1 MVSKNNRQI
10 LKQSGAKQTP
20 HYGLRKLSIGVASV
34 LLSTTFYM
42 GATTVYANS
51 TSESNIHQTLQDE
64 RPAQQSATGV
74 SKESLPVDNQQTN
87 AEMSAGAAK
96 PNDYDSSAQANKP
109 KGPTEE
115 TAQNQNVTTLSG
127 SYQYTVHYVDAD
139 TKQALAP
146 DTVYT
151 HHYTR
156 TDVDDQMGDW
166 QYKSGD
172 YTVTGTTTDTDV
184 DKVTFSRNQ
193 TADNKQFDYA
203 KWEIKPAQIDGYTA
217 KYGYNAITDMLP
229 KEILHGVIVDP
240 KEKPEVTFEYKKKL
254 SLVVD
259 YTDDDKLYR
268 YNDGFSRQ
276 GYMGDTVNLDA
287 QLPAGYELAP
297 NQPTTYTFGSTDGY
311 LKLHLKHKIVEHSAL
326 VSLNANVD
334 QAITGIGYNDLIEVV
349 PEGTELPGSDRW
361 AEYNG
366 TPVGNLGEQL
376 VTVKVD
382 EVSHRV
388 LGVVGP
394 STMTIPERSLDVP
407 TVEALLNGKANGY
420 ESYGNYYGVGIKE
433 LLGRFVIPNATENGK
448 DIQLEFSQD
457 VQELDGPHSGPL
469 VPYKVVVD
477 FQGNPHL
484 VFGGVVDLNDVIV
497 NSPIDLEDS
506 DKIALTV
513 EAGLYYIP
521 VYKDVKQR
529 VIEITKPDGKV
540 QTVKQVAT
548 LRADLDP
555 DQSFYDELDNTHR
568 TVGKWS
574 TGQWEAYT
582 PEEIPG
588 YTPTIKSVDAQTVTE
603 ATKDQT
609 VKITYT
615 ANPESVKVNYVDDDD
630 NGSVVKTATL
640 NGATDQTVKT
650 NISISIPDNYVLKG
664 TAPSK
669 YTFKAGVNADIT
681 VHLKHATQDVSDTD
695 PQAKIERE
703 YSIVQKIPQIN
714 HDVNGKVTYTTK
726 TLLNDWHFVRQRT
739 ATKDLVTSKI
749 NYGQWLGFG
758 PGVFESP
765 EFGIDK
771 IDYTKLT
778 SPIGA
783 SEQLLMWRVGESTSE
798 SYKKFID
805 YLGLDPDQFVALVG
819 MADFDGNNGKNEA
832 DREQFNEGLKLGAG
846 NFESGND
853 NDYNYFKRMI
863 WKAGS
868 SHNHLYLNP
877 SYKDYDKSFDLFYE
891 IGLNDASYYF
901 YNEVLPKSQTIE
913 LISQPVDLPVTI
925 NYKDTATG
933 EIVGTDSLTTNYY
946 QDFLLPDH
954 TPAGYVAVDPSV
966 FKNARSVRV
975 AGDQPTKT
983 FEIPV
988 HHKMVTVTPDHP
1000 KTPNDKLPDNPT
1012 KSYPSGVAEA
1022 DLNKTLTRTIKVT
1035 TPDGKTT
1042 TISQVAKLTRT
1053 AEVDEVTVEVVK
1065 YSDWTT
1071 GTWGAFTPKEVE
1083 GYTPTPEVVAQ
1094 QAVTADMGD
1103 QTVVVTYTADA
1114 QTIEVRYVDDDDH
1127 EKLVHTNTVAG
1138 KTDQT
1143 VTITPAA
1150 SAGYELVD
1158 ATPITYQVTAQPNQV
1173 VTVHVKHQT
1182 STTSQSK
1189 TLTRTIELYT
1199 PFDGVKLIKQVA
1211 ELTRPVTFDKA
1222 TGQSTTGAW
1231 STGTWEAY
1239 TPAGISGYT
1248 PTIKSV
1254 DAQTVTE
1261 ATKDQTVKITYTA
1274 NPESVKVNYVDDD
1287 DHEKLVHTNT
1297 VAGKTD
1303 QTVTITPAAPVG
1315 YELVDATP
1323 ITYQVTAQPNQVVT
1337 VHVKHQTSTTS
1348 QSKTLTRTIELYTP
1362 FDGVKLI
1369 KQVAELTRPVTFDK
1383 ATGQSTTG
1391 AWSTGTWDAYQVPT
1405 YAGYAPTI
1413 DVVPAVNLTGA
1424 ATDQTVVVN
1433 YQALQHTTHVN
1444 YVDENG
1450 TLVHTTTL
1458 SGKTNEVV
1466 TVPNEVPSG
1475 WQLVAGQTL
1484 PSELTFTTTGYP
1496 DTTVTIAHRV
1506 ITVTAAQPQPNGT
1519 KLLDNPNLTF
1529 NGVENADLNRTVT
1542 RQIVINLPGQAPQT
1556 ITQTVHL
1563 TRNATVDEVTGQVT
1577 YGAWTSGKW
1586 AAVTVPT
1593 VAGYTPSQSEVPAVT
1608 VTATT
1613 TSQVITINYQVI
1625 PAVPTKVTPTK
1636 PQAKVAATG
1645 KPVVASRAAAPTQP
1659 TSATEQRLPQTGN
1672 QSTATGQIWG
1682 LLAASLA
1689 TGLGLWHTKKK
1700 KQKG

>member
-42 GATTVYANS
+42 GATTVYADS

-74 SKESLPVDNQQTN
+74 SEESLSVD
-87 AEMSAGAAK
+87 
-96 PNDYDSSAQANKP
+96 
-109 KGPTEE
+109 
-115 TAQNQNVTTLSG
+115 SG
-127 SYQYTVHYVDAD
+127 S
-139 TKQALAP
+139 
-146 DTVYT
+146 
-151 HHYTR
+151 
-156 TDVDDQMGDW
+156 
-166 QYKSGD
+166 
-172 YTVTGTTTDTDV
+172 
-184 DKVTFSRNQ
+184 N
-193 TADNKQFDYA
+193 
-203 KWEIKPAQIDGYTA
+203 
-217 KYGYNAITDMLP
+217 
-229 KEILHGVIVDP
+229 
-240 KEKPEVTFEYKKKL
+240 
-254 SLVVD
+254 
-259 YTDDDKLYR
+259 
-268 YNDGFSRQ
+268 
-276 GYMGDTVNLDA
+276 
-287 QLPAGYELAP
+287 
-297 NQPTTYTFGSTDGY
+297 NQP
-311 LKLHLKHKIVEHSAL
+311 
-326 VSLNANVD
+326 
-334 QAITGIGYNDLIEVV
+334 
-349 PEGTELPGSDRW
+349 
-361 AEYNG
+361 
-366 TPVGNLGEQL
+366 
-376 VTVKVD
+376 
-382 EVSHRV
+382 
-388 LGVVGP
+388 
-394 STMTIPERSLDVP
+394 P
-407 TVEALLNGKANGY
+407 TA
-420 ESYGNYYGVGIKE
+420 
-433 LLGRFVIPNATENGK
+433 
-448 DIQLEFSQD
+448 
-457 VQELDGPHSGPL
+457 
-469 VPYKVVVD
+469 
-477 FQGNPHL
+477 
-484 VFGGVVDLNDVIV
+484 
-497 NSPIDLEDS
+497 
-506 DKIALTV
+506 
-513 EAGLYYIP
+513 
-521 VYKDVKQR
+521 
-529 VIEITKPDGKV
+529 
-540 QTVKQVAT
+540 
-548 LRADLDP
+548 
-555 DQSFYDELDNTHR
+555 
-568 TVGKWS
+568 
-574 TGQWEAYT
+574 
-582 PEEIPG
+582 EEIPG

-609 VKITYT
+609 VEITYT
-615 ANPESVKVNYVDDDD
+615 ANPESVKVNYVDDD
-630 NGSVVKTATL
+630 NGSVIKTATL

-650 NISISIPDNYVLKG
+650 NISIPHNYVLKG
-664 TAPSK
+664 TAPSE

-739 ATKDLVTSKI
+739 ATKDLVTGEI

-853 NDYNYFKRMI
+853 NDYNFKGMI

-891 IGLNDASYYF
+891 IGLNDASYDF

-966 FKNARSVRV
+966 FKNARSVRA
-975 AGDQPTKT
+975 AGDQLTTT

-1053 AEVDEVTVEVVK
+1053 AEVDEVTGEVVK

-1083 GYTPTPEVVAQ
+1083 GYTPTPEAVAQ

-1127 EKLVHTNTVAG
+1127 EKLVHTNTVTG
-1138 KTDQT
+1138 KSGQT
-1143 VTITPAA
+1143 VKITPAA
-1150 SAGYELVD
+1150 PAGYELVD

-1182 STTSQSK
+1182 STTSESK
-1189 TLTRTIELYT
+1189 TLTRTIELHT

-1211 ELTRPVTFDKA
+1211 ELTRLVTFDKA

-1231 STGTWEAY
+1231 STG
-1239 TPAGISGYT
+1239 
-1248 PTIKSV
+1248 
-1254 DAQTVTE
+1254 Q
-1261 ATKDQTVKITYTA
+1261 
-1274 NPESVKVNYVDDD
+1274 
-1287 DHEKLVHTNT
+1287 
-1297 VAGKTD
+1297 
-1303 QTVTITPAAPVG
+1303 
-1315 YELVDATP
+1315 
-1323 ITYQVTAQPNQVVT
+1323 
-1337 VHVKHQTSTTS
+1337 
-1348 QSKTLTRTIELYTP
+1348 
-1362 FDGVKLI
+1362 
-1369 KQVAELTRPVTFDK
+1369 
-1383 ATGQSTTG
+1383 
-1391 AWSTGTWDAYQVPT
+1391 WDAYQVPT

-1424 ATDQTVVVN
+1424 DKDQTVVVN
-1433 YQALQHTTHVN
+1433 YHALQHTTHVN

-1466 TVPNEVPSG
+1466 TVP
-1475 WQLVAGQTL
+1475 
-1484 PSELTFTTTGYP
+1484 
-1496 DTTVTIAHRV
+1496 
-1506 ITVTAAQPQPNGT
+1506 
-1519 KLLDNPNLTF
+1519 
-1529 NGVENADLNRTVT
+1529 
-1542 RQIVINLPGQAPQT
+1542 
-1556 ITQTVHL
+1556 
-1563 TRNATVDEVTGQVT
+1563 
-1577 YGAWTSGKW
+1577 
-1586 AAVTVPT
+1586 
-1593 VAGYTPSQSEVPAVT
+1593 
-1608 VTATT
+1608 
-1613 TSQVITINYQVI
+1613 
-1625 PAVPTKVTPTK
+1625 TKVTPTK

-1645 KPVVASRAAAPTQP
+1645 KPVVASRAAAPAQP
-1659 TSATEQRLPQTGN
+1659 TPATEQRLPQTGN
-1672 QSTATGQIWG
+1672 QATATGQIWG

>member
-42 GATTVYANS
+42 GATTVYADSN
-51 TSESNIHQTLQDE
+51 SESNSHQTLQTE
-64 RPAQQSATGV
+64 RTAQRLATGV
-74 SKESLPVDNQQTN
+74 SKESLPVGSGSINQQTN
-87 AEMSAGAAK
+87 AEKSAGAAK
-96 PNDYDSSAQANKP
+96 PNEPNR
-109 KGPTEE
+109 PTEK
-115 TAQNQNVTTLSG
+115 AAQNVTTESG
-127 SYQYTVHYVDAD
+127 SFQYTVHYVDAK

-172 YTVTGTTTDTDV
+172 YTVTGTQTETDV
-184 DKVTFSRNQ
+184 DKVTFTRDQ

-203 KWEIKPAQIDGYTA
+203 KWGIKPAQIDGYTV
-217 KYGYNAITDMLP
+217 KYGYDAITDMLP

-240 KEKPEVTFEYKKKL
+240 NEKKEVTFEYTKKQL
-254 SLVVD
+254 SLFVD
-259 YTDDDKLYR
+259 YKDDDEPSN

-276 GYMGDTVNLDA
+276 GHMGDKVNLDP

-311 LKLHLKHKIVEHSAL
+311 LTLHLKHKIAEHSAL
-326 VSLNANVD
+326 VSLNANVG
-334 QAITGIGYNDLIEVV
+334 QAIIGVGYNDFIEVV

-361 AEYNG
+361 DEYNW
-366 TPVGNLGEQL
+366 TPVANLGEQL

-382 EVSHRV
+382 EVFHLV
-388 LGVVGP
+388 VGVVGP
-394 STMTIPERSLDVP
+394 STMTIPELSKDVP
-407 TVEALLNGKANGY
+407 TVEALLNGKAIDY
-420 ESYGNYYGVGIKE
+420 DHYGVGIKE
-433 LLGRFVIPNATENGK
+433 LLGRFVKPSATENGK
-448 DIQLEFSQD
+448 EIQLEFSQ
-457 VQELDGPHSGPL
+457 ELDDPNLDRL
-469 VPYKVVVD
+469 VPHKVVVD
-477 FQGNPHL
+477 SQGNPHL
-484 VFGGVVDLNDVIV
+484 VFGGVADLNHLLVH
-497 NSPIDLEDS
+497 SEDS
-506 DKIALTV
+506 DKITLTFAV
-513 EAGLYYIP
+513 GLSYIP

-548 LRADLDP
+548 LRADLD
-555 DQSFYDELDNTHR
+555 QRFYDHQENTHR
-568 TVGKWS
+568 TVGEWS

-609 VKITYT
+609 VEITYT

-650 NISISIPDNYVLKG
+650 NISIPHNYVLKG
-664 TAPSK
+664 TAPSE

-681 VHLKHATQDVSDTD
+681 VHLEHATQDVSDTD

-739 ATKDLVTSKI
+739 ATKDLVTGEI
-749 NYGQWLGFG
+749 NYGLWHGFG

-783 SEQLLMWRVGESTSE
+783 SEQLLMWLVGEPTSE

-819 MADFDGNNGKNEA
+819 MAHFDGNSGKNEA
-832 DREQFNEGLKLGAG
+832 DRERFNEGLKLGTG

-853 NDYNYFKRMI
+853 NDYNYFKGMI

-891 IGLNDASYYF
+891 IGLNYASYDF

-966 FKNARSVRV
+966 FKNARSVRA
-975 AGDQPTKT
+975 AGDQLTTT

-1053 AEVDEVTVEVVK
+1053 AEVDEVTGEVVK

-1127 EKLVHTNTVAG
+1127 EKLVHTNTVTG
-1138 KTDQT
+1138 KSGQT

-1150 SAGYELVD
+1150 PAGYELVD

-1173 VTVHVKHQT
+1173 ITVHVKHQT
-1182 STTSQSK
+1182 STTSESK
-1189 TLTRTIELYT
+1189 TLTRTIELHT

-1211 ELTRPVTFDKA
+1211 ELTRLVTFDKA

-1231 STGTWEAY
+1231 STG
-1239 TPAGISGYT
+1239 
-1248 PTIKSV
+1248 
-1254 DAQTVTE
+1254 Q
-1261 ATKDQTVKITYTA
+1261 
-1274 NPESVKVNYVDDD
+1274 
-1287 DHEKLVHTNT
+1287 
-1297 VAGKTD
+1297 
-1303 QTVTITPAAPVG
+1303 
-1315 YELVDATP
+1315 
-1323 ITYQVTAQPNQVVT
+1323 
-1337 VHVKHQTSTTS
+1337 
-1348 QSKTLTRTIELYTP
+1348 
-1362 FDGVKLI
+1362 
-1369 KQVAELTRPVTFDK
+1369 
-1383 ATGQSTTG
+1383 
-1391 AWSTGTWDAYQVPT
+1391 WDAYQVPT

-1424 ATDQTVVVN
+1424 DKDQTVVVN

-1484 PSELTFTTTGYP
+1484 PSELTFTATGYP

-1519 KLLDNPNLTF
+1519 KLPDNPNLTF

>member
-34 LLSTTFYM
+34 LLSTTLYM
-42 GATTVYANS
+42 GATTVYADTVYADNS
-51 TSESNIHQTLQDE
+51 SESDSHQTLQAE
-64 RPAQQSATGV
+64 RTAKQPATGV
-74 SKESLPVDNQQTN
+74 SRESLPTTAATT
-87 AEMSAGAAK
+87 AENSVVEKTVGHV
-96 PNDYDSSAQANKP
+96 YDLQSSAQANKP
-109 KGPTEE
+109 KGPAEKA
-115 TAQNQNVTTLSG
+115 AQNVTTESGSFQYTVHYVDADTKKALAPDTVYTHHYTRTDVDDQMGDWQYKSGDCTVTGTPTDTDVDKVTFTRDQTADNKQFDYAKWGIKPAQIDGYTAKYGYNAITDMLPKEILHGVIVDPNERNEVTFEYTPAEKPAQNVTTLSG
-127 SYQYTVHYVDAD
+127 SFQYTVHYVDAD

-172 YTVTGTTTDTDV
+172 YTVTGTPTDTDV
-184 DKVTFSRNQ
+184 DKVTFTRDQ

-203 KWEIKPAQIDGYTA
+203 KWGIKPAQIDGYTA

-240 KEKPEVTFEYKKKL
+240 NEKTDVTFEYTKKQL
-254 SLVVD
+254 SLFVD
-259 YTDDDKLYR
+259 YTDDDEPYN

-276 GYMGDTVNLDA
+276 GYMGDKVNLDP

-311 LKLHLKHKIVEHSAL
+311 LKLHLKHKIAEHSAL
-326 VSLNANVD
+326 VSLNANVG
-334 QAITGIGYNDLIEVV
+334 QAITGIGYNDFIEVV

-366 TPVGNLGEQL
+366 TPVGKLGEQL

-382 EVSHRV
+382 EVFHLV
-388 LGVVGP
+388 VGVVGP
-394 STMTIPERSLDVP
+394 STMTIPELSVNVP

-420 ESYGNYYGVGIKE
+420 ESYGDYYGVGIKE
-433 LLGRFVIPNATENGK
+433 LLGRFVKPSATENGK
-448 DIQLEFSQD
+448 EIQLEFSQ
-457 VQELDGPHSGPL
+457 ELDDPNLDRL
-469 VPYKVVVD
+469 VPHKVVVD
-477 FQGNPHL
+477 SQGNPHL
-484 VFGGVVDLNDVIV
+484 VFGGVADLNHLLVH
-497 NSPIDLEDS
+497 SEDS
-506 DKIALTV
+506 DKITLTFAV
-513 EAGLYYIP
+513 GLSYIP

-548 LRADLDP
+548 LRADLD
-555 DQSFYDELDNTHR
+555 QQRFYDKQDNTHR
-568 TVGKWS
+568 TVGEWS
-574 TGQWEAYT
+574 TGTWEAYT

-609 VKITYT
+609 VEITYT

-630 NGSVVKTATL
+630 NGSVIKTATL

-650 NISISIPDNYVLKG
+650 NISIPHNYVLKG
-664 TAPSK
+664 TAPSE

-739 ATKDLVTSKI
+739 ATKDLVTGEI

-853 NDYNYFKRMI
+853 NDYNFKGMI

-891 IGLNDASYYF
+891 IGLNDASYDF

-1053 AEVDEVTVEVVK
+1053 AEVDEVTGEVVK

-1083 GYTPTPEVVAQ
+1083 GYTPTPEAVAQ

-1150 SAGYELVD
+1150 PAGYELVD

-1211 ELTRPVTFDKA
+1211 ELTR
-1222 TGQSTTGAW
+1222 
-1231 STGTWEAY
+1231 
-1239 TPAGISGYT
+1239 
-1248 PTIKSV
+1248 
-1254 DAQTVTE
+1254 
-1261 ATKDQTVKITYTA
+1261 
-1274 NPESVKVNYVDDD
+1274 
-1287 DHEKLVHTNT
+1287 L
-1297 VAGKTD
+1297 
-1303 QTVTITPAAPVG
+1303 
-1315 YELVDATP
+1315 
-1323 ITYQVTAQPNQVVT
+1323 
-1337 VHVKHQTSTTS
+1337 
-1348 QSKTLTRTIELYTP
+1348 
-1362 FDGVKLI
+1362 
-1369 KQVAELTRPVTFDK
+1369 VTFDK

-1484 PSELTFTTTGYP
+1484 PSELTFTATGYP

-1519 KLLDNPNLTF
+1519 KLPDNPNLTF

-1636 PQAKVAATG
+1636 SQAKVAATG

>member
-42 GATTVYANS
+42 GATTVYADSN
-51 TSESNIHQTLQDE
+51 SESNSHQTLQTE
-64 RPAQQSATGV
+64 RTARRLATGV
-74 SKESLPVDNQQTN
+74 SKESLPVGSGSNNQQTN

-127 SYQYTVHYVDAD
+127 SFQYTVHYVDAD

-172 YTVTGTTTDTDV
+172 YTVTGTPTDTDV

-203 KWEIKPAQIDGYTA
+203 KWGIKPAQIAGYTA
-217 KYGYNAITDMLP
+217 KYGYNAITDML
-229 KEILHGVIVDP
+229 
-240 KEKPEVTFEYKKKL
+240 
-254 SLVVD
+254 
-259 YTDDDKLYR
+259 
-268 YNDGFSRQ
+268 
-276 GYMGDTVNLDA
+276 
-287 QLPAGYELAP
+287 
-297 NQPTTYTFGSTDGY
+297 
-311 LKLHLKHKIVEHSAL
+311 
-326 VSLNANVD
+326 
-334 QAITGIGYNDLIEVV
+334 
-349 PEGTELPGSDRW
+349 
-361 AEYNG
+361 
-366 TPVGNLGEQL
+366 
-376 VTVKVD
+376 
-382 EVSHRV
+382 
-388 LGVVGP
+388 
-394 STMTIPERSLDVP
+394 
-407 TVEALLNGKANGY
+407 
-420 ESYGNYYGVGIKE
+420 
-433 LLGRFVIPNATENGK
+433 
-448 DIQLEFSQD
+448 
-457 VQELDGPHSGPL
+457 
-469 VPYKVVVD
+469 
-477 FQGNPHL
+477 
-484 VFGGVVDLNDVIV
+484 
-497 NSPIDLEDS
+497 
-506 DKIALTV
+506 
-513 EAGLYYIP
+513 
-521 VYKDVKQR
+521 
-529 VIEITKPDGKV
+529 
-540 QTVKQVAT
+540 
-548 LRADLDP
+548 
-555 DQSFYDELDNTHR
+555 
-568 TVGKWS
+568 
-574 TGQWEAYT
+574 
-582 PEEIPG
+582 
-588 YTPTIKSVDAQTVTE
+588 
-603 ATKDQT
+603 TKDQT
-609 VKITYT
+609 VEITYT

-630 NGSVVKTATL
+630 NGSVIKTATL

-650 NISISIPDNYVLKG
+650 NISIPHNYVLKG
-664 TAPSK
+664 TAPSE

-739 ATKDLVTSKI
+739 ATKDLVTGEI

-853 NDYNYFKRMI
+853 NDYNFKGMI

-891 IGLNDASYYF
+891 IGLNDASYDF

-1150 SAGYELVD
+1150 PAGYELVD

-1173 VTVHVKHQT
+1173 
-1182 STTSQSK
+1182 
-1189 TLTRTIELYT
+1189 I
-1199 PFDGVKLIKQVA
+1199 
-1211 ELTRPVTFDKA
+1211 
-1222 TGQSTTGAW
+1222 
-1231 STGTWEAY
+1231 
-1239 TPAGISGYT
+1239 
-1248 PTIKSV
+1248 
-1254 DAQTVTE
+1254 
-1261 ATKDQTVKITYTA
+1261 
-1274 NPESVKVNYVDDD
+1274 
-1287 DHEKLVHTNT
+1287 
-1297 VAGKTD
+1297 
-1303 QTVTITPAAPVG
+1303 
-1315 YELVDATP
+1315 
-1323 ITYQVTAQPNQVVT
+1323 T

>member
-42 GATTVYANS
+42 GATTVYADS
-51 TSESNIHQTLQDE
+51 TSESNSPQTLQAE
-64 RPAQQSATGV
+64 RTAQQSDTGV
-74 SKESLPVDNQQTN
+74 SEERLPVDSGSNNQP
-87 AEMSAGAAK
+87 AK
-96 PNDYDSSAQANKP
+96 NDGHDSPAQANDTEKP
-109 KGPTEE
+109 
-115 TAQNQNVTTLSG
+115 AQNVTTESG
-127 SYQYTVHYVDAD
+127 SFQYTVHYVDAK

-172 YTVTGTTTDTDV
+172 CTVTGTPTETDV
-184 DKVTFSRNQ
+184 DKVTFTRNQ

-203 KWEIKPAQIDGYTA
+203 KWGIKPAQIDGYTA

-240 KEKPEVTFEYKKKL
+240 NEKNEVTFEYTKKQL
-254 SLVVD
+254 SLFVN
-259 YTDDDKLYR
+259 YKDDDEPSN

-276 GYMGDTVNLDA
+276 GYMGDKVNLDP

-311 LKLHLKHKIVEHSAL
+311 LTLHLKHKIAEHSAL
-326 VSLNANVD
+326 VSLNANVG
-334 QAITGIGYNDLIEVV
+334 QAIIGVGYNDFIEVV

-361 AEYNG
+361 DEYNG
-366 TPVGNLGEQL
+366 TPVANLGEQL

-382 EVSHRV
+382 EVFHLV
-388 LGVVGP
+388 VGVVGP
-394 STMTIPERSLDVP
+394 STMTIPELSKDVP
-407 TVEALLNGKANGY
+407 TVEALLNGKAIDY
-420 ESYGNYYGVGIKE
+420 DHYGVGIKE
-433 LLGRFVIPNATENGK
+433 LLGRFVKPSATENGK
-448 DIQLEFSQD
+448 EIQLEFSQ
-457 VQELDGPHSGPL
+457 ELDDPNLDRL
-469 VPYKVVVD
+469 VPHKVVVD
-477 FQGNPHL
+477 SQGNPHL
-484 VFGGVVDLNDVIV
+484 VFGGVADLNHLLVH
-497 NSPIDLEDS
+497 SEDS
-506 DKIALTV
+506 DKITLTFAV
-513 EAGLYYIP
+513 GLSYIP

-548 LRADLDP
+548 LRADLD
-555 DQSFYDELDNTHR
+555 QRFYDHQENTHR
-568 TVGKWS
+568 TVGEWS

-609 VKITYT
+609 VEITYT
-615 ANPESVKVNYVDDDD
+615 ANPESVKVNYVNDDD

-650 NISISIPDNYVLKG
+650 NISIPHNYVLKG
-664 TAPSK
+664 TAPSE

-681 VHLKHATQDVSDTD
+681 VHLEHATQDVSDTD

-739 ATKDLVTSKI
+739 ATKDLVTGEI
-749 NYGQWLGFG
+749 NYGLWHGFG

-783 SEQLLMWRVGESTSE
+783 SEQLLMWLVGEPTSE

-819 MADFDGNNGKNEA
+819 MAHFDGNSGKNEA
-832 DREQFNEGLKLGAG
+832 DRERFNEGLKLGTG

-853 NDYNYFKRMI
+853 NDYNYFKGMI

-891 IGLNDASYYF
+891 IGLNYASYDF

-966 FKNARSVRV
+966 FKNARSVRA
-975 AGDQPTKT
+975 AGDQLTTT

-1053 AEVDEVTVEVVK
+1053 AEVDEVTGEVVK

-1083 GYTPTPEVVAQ
+1083 GYTPTPEAVAQ

-1150 SAGYELVD
+1150 PAGYELVD

-1211 ELTRPVTFDKA
+1211 ELTR
-1222 TGQSTTGAW
+1222 
-1231 STGTWEAY
+1231 
-1239 TPAGISGYT
+1239 
-1248 PTIKSV
+1248 
-1254 DAQTVTE
+1254 
-1261 ATKDQTVKITYTA
+1261 
-1274 NPESVKVNYVDDD
+1274 
-1287 DHEKLVHTNT
+1287 L
-1297 VAGKTD
+1297 
-1303 QTVTITPAAPVG
+1303 
-1315 YELVDATP
+1315 
-1323 ITYQVTAQPNQVVT
+1323 
-1337 VHVKHQTSTTS
+1337 
-1348 QSKTLTRTIELYTP
+1348 
-1362 FDGVKLI
+1362 
-1369 KQVAELTRPVTFDK
+1369 VTFDK

-1484 PSELTFTTTGYP
+1484 PSELTFTATGYP
-1496 DTTVTIAHRV
+1496 YTTVTIAHRV

-1519 KLLDNPNLTF
+1519 KLPDNPNLTF

-1672 QSTATGQIWG
+1672 QATATGQILG

>member
-1 MVSKNNRQI
+1 M
-10 LKQSGAKQTP
+10 
-20 HYGLRKLSIGVASV
+20 
-34 LLSTTFYM
+34 
-42 GATTVYANS
+42 
-51 TSESNIHQTLQDE
+51 
-64 RPAQQSATGV
+64 
-74 SKESLPVDNQQTN
+74 
-87 AEMSAGAAK
+87 
-96 PNDYDSSAQANKP
+96 
-109 KGPTEE
+109 
-115 TAQNQNVTTLSG
+115 
-127 SYQYTVHYVDAD
+127 
-139 TKQALAP
+139 
-146 DTVYT
+146 
-151 HHYTR
+151 
-156 TDVDDQMGDW
+156 
-166 QYKSGD
+166 
-172 YTVTGTTTDTDV
+172 
-184 DKVTFSRNQ
+184 
-193 TADNKQFDYA
+193 
-203 KWEIKPAQIDGYTA
+203 
-217 KYGYNAITDMLP
+217 
-229 KEILHGVIVDP
+229 
-240 KEKPEVTFEYKKKL
+240 
-254 SLVVD
+254 
-259 YTDDDKLYR
+259 
-268 YNDGFSRQ
+268 
-276 GYMGDTVNLDA
+276 
-287 QLPAGYELAP
+287 
-297 NQPTTYTFGSTDGY
+297 
-311 LKLHLKHKIVEHSAL
+311 
-326 VSLNANVD
+326 NANVG
-334 QAITGIGYNDLIEVV
+334 QAITGIGYNDFIEVV

-366 TPVGNLGEQL
+366 TPVGKLGEQL

-382 EVSHRV
+382 EVFHLV
-388 LGVVGP
+388 VGVVGP
-394 STMTIPERSLDVP
+394 STMTIPELSVDVP

-420 ESYGNYYGVGIKE
+420 ESYGDYYGVGIKE
-433 LLGRFVIPNATENGK
+433 LLGRFVKPSATENGK
-448 DIQLEFSQD
+448 EIQLEFSQ
-457 VQELDGPHSGPL
+457 ELDDPNLDRL
-469 VPYKVVVD
+469 VPHKVVVD
-477 FQGNPHL
+477 SQGNPHL
-484 VFGGVVDLNDVIV
+484 VFGGVADLNHLLVH
-497 NSPIDLEDS
+497 SEDS
-506 DKIALTV
+506 DKITLTFAV
-513 EAGLYYIP
+513 GLSYIP

-548 LRADLDP
+548 LRAGL
-555 DQSFYDELDNTHR
+555 DQSFYDHQENTHR
-568 TVGKWS
+568 TVGEWS
-574 TGQWEAYT
+574 TGTWEAYT

-609 VKITYT
+609 VEITYT

-630 NGSVVKTATL
+630 NGSVIKTATL
-640 NGATDQTVKT
+640 NGATDQTVET
-650 NISISIPDNYVLKG
+650 NISIPHNYVLKG
-664 TAPSK
+664 TAPSE

-681 VHLKHATQDVSDTD
+681 VHLEHATQDVSDTD

-739 ATKDLVTSKI
+739 ATKDLVTGEI
-749 NYGQWLGFG
+749 NYGLWLGFG

-783 SEQLLMWRVGESTSE
+783 SEQLLMWRVGEPTSE

-819 MADFDGNNGKNEA
+819 MAHFDGNSGKNEA
-832 DREQFNEGLKLGAG
+832 DRERFNEGLKLGTG

-853 NDYNYFKRMI
+853 NDYNYFKGMI

-891 IGLNDASYYF
+891 IGLNDASYDF

-966 FKNARSVRV
+966 FKNARSVRA
-975 AGDQPTKT
+975 AGDQLTTT

-1053 AEVDEVTVEVVK
+1053 AEVDEVTGEVVK

-1083 GYTPTPEVVAQ
+1083 GYTPTPEAVAQ

-1143 VTITPAA
+1143 VKITPAA
-1150 SAGYELVD
+1150 PAGYELVD

-1182 STTSQSK
+1182 STTSESK
-1189 TLTRTIELYT
+1189 TLTRTIELHT

-1211 ELTRPVTFDKA
+1211 ELTRLVTFDKA

-1231 STGTWEAY
+1231 STG
-1239 TPAGISGYT
+1239 
-1248 PTIKSV
+1248 
-1254 DAQTVTE
+1254 Q
-1261 ATKDQTVKITYTA
+1261 
-1274 NPESVKVNYVDDD
+1274 
-1287 DHEKLVHTNT
+1287 
-1297 VAGKTD
+1297 
-1303 QTVTITPAAPVG
+1303 
-1315 YELVDATP
+1315 
-1323 ITYQVTAQPNQVVT
+1323 
-1337 VHVKHQTSTTS
+1337 
-1348 QSKTLTRTIELYTP
+1348 
-1362 FDGVKLI
+1362 
-1369 KQVAELTRPVTFDK
+1369 
-1383 ATGQSTTG
+1383 
-1391 AWSTGTWDAYQVPT
+1391 WDAYQVPT

-1424 ATDQTVVVN
+1424 DKDQTVVVN

-1484 PSELTFTTTGYP
+1484 PSELTFTATGYP

-1519 KLLDNPNLTF
+1519 KLPDNPNLTF

-1636 PQAKVAATG
+1636 PQAKVAVTG
-1645 KPVVASRAAAPTQP
+1645 KPVVASRAAAPAQP
-1659 TSATEQRLPQTGN
+1659 TPATEQRLPQTGN
-1672 QSTATGQIWG
+1672 QATATGQIWG

-1700 KQKG
+1700 QKG

>member
-42 GATTVYANS
+42 GATTVYADSN
-51 TSESNIHQTLQDE
+51 SESNSHQTLQTE
-64 RPAQQSATGV
+64 RTAKRLATGV
-74 SKESLPVDNQQTN
+74 SKESLPVGSSSNN
-87 AEMSAGAAK
+87 AEKSAGAAK
-96 PNDYDSSAQANKP
+96 PNDYDSSAQANEPNRPAEK
-109 KGPTEE
+109 
-115 TAQNQNVTTLSG
+115 AAQNVTTESG
-127 SYQYTVHYVDAD
+127 SFQYTVH
-139 TKQALAP
+139 
-146 DTVYT
+146 
-151 HHYTR
+151 
-156 TDVDDQMGDW
+156 
-166 QYKSGD
+166 
-172 YTVTGTTTDTDV
+172 
-184 DKVTFSRNQ
+184 
-193 TADNKQFDYA
+193 
-203 KWEIKPAQIDGYTA
+203 
-217 KYGYNAITDMLP
+217 
-229 KEILHGVIVDP
+229 
-240 KEKPEVTFEYKKKL
+240 
-254 SLVVD
+254 
-259 YTDDDKLYR
+259 
-268 YNDGFSRQ
+268 
-276 GYMGDTVNLDA
+276 
-287 QLPAGYELAP
+287 
-297 NQPTTYTFGSTDGY
+297 
-311 LKLHLKHKIVEHSAL
+311 
-326 VSLNANVD
+326 
-334 QAITGIGYNDLIEVV
+334 
-349 PEGTELPGSDRW
+349 
-361 AEYNG
+361 
-366 TPVGNLGEQL
+366 
-376 VTVKVD
+376 
-382 EVSHRV
+382 
-388 LGVVGP
+388 
-394 STMTIPERSLDVP
+394 
-407 TVEALLNGKANGY
+407 
-420 ESYGNYYGVGIKE
+420 
-433 LLGRFVIPNATENGK
+433 
-448 DIQLEFSQD
+448 
-457 VQELDGPHSGPL
+457 
-469 VPYKVVVD
+469 
-477 FQGNPHL
+477 
-484 VFGGVVDLNDVIV
+484 
-497 NSPIDLEDS
+497 
-506 DKIALTV
+506 
-513 EAGLYYIP
+513 
-521 VYKDVKQR
+521 
-529 VIEITKPDGKV
+529 
-540 QTVKQVAT
+540 
-548 LRADLDP
+548 
-555 DQSFYDELDNTHR
+555 
-568 TVGKWS
+568 
-574 TGQWEAYT
+574 
-582 PEEIPG
+582 
-588 YTPTIKSVDAQTVTE
+588 
-603 ATKDQT
+603 
-609 VKITYT
+609 
-615 ANPESVKVNYVDDDD
+615 YVDDDD
-630 NGSVVKTATL
+630 NGSVIKTATL

-650 NISISIPDNYVLKG
+650 NISIPHNYVLKG
-664 TAPSK
+664 TAPSE
-669 YTFKAGVNADIT
+669 YTFEAGVNADIT

-695 PQAKIERE
+695 PQAKIERG

-739 ATKDLVTSKI
+739 ATKDLVTGEI

-853 NDYNYFKRMI
+853 NDYNFKGMI

-891 IGLNDASYYF
+891 IGLNYASYDF

-966 FKNARSVRV
+966 FKNARSVRA
-975 AGDQPTKT
+975 AGDQLTTT

-1150 SAGYELVD
+1150 PAGYELVD

-1189 TLTRTIELYT
+1189 TLTRTIELHT

-1211 ELTRPVTFDKA
+1211 ELTRLVTFDKA

-1231 STGTWEAY
+1231 STG
-1239 TPAGISGYT
+1239 
-1248 PTIKSV
+1248 
-1254 DAQTVTE
+1254 Q
-1261 ATKDQTVKITYTA
+1261 
-1274 NPESVKVNYVDDD
+1274 
-1287 DHEKLVHTNT
+1287 
-1297 VAGKTD
+1297 
-1303 QTVTITPAAPVG
+1303 
-1315 YELVDATP
+1315 
-1323 ITYQVTAQPNQVVT
+1323 
-1337 VHVKHQTSTTS
+1337 
-1348 QSKTLTRTIELYTP
+1348 
-1362 FDGVKLI
+1362 
-1369 KQVAELTRPVTFDK
+1369 
-1383 ATGQSTTG
+1383 
-1391 AWSTGTWDAYQVPT
+1391 WDAYQVPT

-1424 ATDQTVVVN
+1424 DKDQTVVVN

-1466 TVPNEVPSG
+1466 TVPTKVTPTKPRAKVVATGKTNEV
-1475 WQLVAGQTL
+1475 
-1484 PSELTFTTTGYP
+1484 
-1496 DTTVTIAHRV
+1496 VT
-1506 ITVTAAQPQPNGT
+1506 
-1519 KLLDNPNLTF
+1519 
-1529 NGVENADLNRTVT
+1529 
-1542 RQIVINLPGQAPQT
+1542 
-1556 ITQTVHL
+1556 
-1563 TRNATVDEVTGQVT
+1563 
-1577 YGAWTSGKW
+1577 
-1586 AAVTVPT
+1586 
-1593 VAGYTPSQSEVPAVT
+1593 
-1608 VTATT
+1608 
-1613 TSQVITINYQVI
+1613 
-1625 PAVPTKVTPTK
+1625 VPTKVTPTK

-1645 KPVVASRAAAPTQP
+1645 KPVVASRAAAPAQP
-1659 TSATEQRLPQTGN
+1659 TPATEQRLPQTGN
-1672 QSTATGQIWG
+1672 QATATGQIWG

>member
-34 LLSTTFYM
+34 LLSTTLYM
-42 GATTVYANS
+42 GATTVYADSNS
-51 TSESNIHQTLQDE
+51 DSNSHQPLQAE
-64 RPAQQSATGV
+64 RTARRLATGV
-74 SKESLPVDNQQTN
+74 SKESLPVGSGSNNQQTN
-87 AEMSAGAAK
+87 AEKSAGAAK

-115 TAQNQNVTTLSG
+115 TAQNQNVTTESG
-127 SYQYTVHYVDAD
+127 SFQYTVHYVDAD

-172 YTVTGTTTDTDV
+172 YTVTGTPTETDV
-184 DKVTFSRNQ
+184 DNVTFTRDQ

-203 KWEIKPAQIDGYTA
+203 KWGIKPAQIDGYTA
-217 KYGYNAITDMLP
+217 KYGYDAITDMLP
-229 KEILHGVIVDP
+229 KEILHGVIGDP
-240 KEKPEVTFEYKKKL
+240 NEKKEVTFEYTKKQL
-254 SLVVD
+254 TLFVD
-259 YTDDDKLYR
+259 YKDDDEPSN

-276 GYMGDTVNLDA
+276 GYMGDKVNLDP

-311 LKLHLKHKIVEHSAL
+311 LTLHLKHKIAEHSAL
-326 VSLNANVD
+326 VSLNANVG
-334 QAITGIGYNDLIEVV
+334 QAIIGVGYNDFIEVV

-361 AEYNG
+361 DEYNG
-366 TPVGNLGEQL
+366 TPVANLGEQL

-382 EVSHRV
+382 EVFHLV
-388 LGVVGP
+388 VGVVGP
-394 STMTIPERSLDVP
+394 STMTIPELSKDVP
-407 TVEALLNGKANGY
+407 TVEALLNGKAIDY
-420 ESYGNYYGVGIKE
+420 DHYGVGIKE
-433 LLGRFVIPNATENGK
+433 LLGRFVKPSATENGK
-448 DIQLEFSQD
+448 EIQLEFSQ
-457 VQELDGPHSGPL
+457 ELDDPNLDRL
-469 VPYKVVVD
+469 VPHKVVVD
-477 FQGNPHL
+477 SQGNPHL
-484 VFGGVVDLNDVIV
+484 VFGGVADLNHLLVH
-497 NSPIDLEDS
+497 SEDS
-506 DKIALTV
+506 DKITLTFAV
-513 EAGLYYIP
+513 GLSYIP

-548 LRADLDP
+548 LRADLD
-555 DQSFYDELDNTHR
+555 QRFYDHQENTHR
-568 TVGKWS
+568 TVGEWS

-609 VKITYT
+609 VEITYT

-650 NISISIPDNYVLKG
+650 NISIPHNYVLKG
-664 TAPSK
+664 TAPSE

-681 VHLKHATQDVSDTD
+681 VHLEHATQDVSDTD

-739 ATKDLVTSKI
+739 ATKDLVTGEI
-749 NYGQWLGFG
+749 NYGLWHGFG

-783 SEQLLMWRVGESTSE
+783 SEQLLMWLVGEPTSE

-819 MADFDGNNGKNEA
+819 MAHFDGNSGKNEA
-832 DREQFNEGLKLGAG
+832 DRERFNEGLKLGTG

-853 NDYNYFKRMI
+853 NDYNYFKGMI

-891 IGLNDASYYF
+891 IGLNYASYDF

-966 FKNARSVRV
+966 FKNARSVRA
-975 AGDQPTKT
+975 AGDQLTTT

-1053 AEVDEVTVEVVK
+1053 AEVDEVTGEVVK

-1083 GYTPTPEVVAQ
+1083 GYTPTPEAVAQ

-1127 EKLVHTNTVAG
+1127 EKLVHTNTVTG
-1138 KTDQT
+1138 KSGQT

-1150 SAGYELVD
+1150 PAGYELVD

-1182 STTSQSK
+1182 STTSESK
-1189 TLTRTIELYT
+1189 TLTRTIELHT

-1211 ELTRPVTFDKA
+1211 ELTRLVTFDKA

-1231 STGTWEAY
+1231 STG
-1239 TPAGISGYT
+1239 
-1248 PTIKSV
+1248 
-1254 DAQTVTE
+1254 Q
-1261 ATKDQTVKITYTA
+1261 
-1274 NPESVKVNYVDDD
+1274 
-1287 DHEKLVHTNT
+1287 
-1297 VAGKTD
+1297 
-1303 QTVTITPAAPVG
+1303 
-1315 YELVDATP
+1315 
-1323 ITYQVTAQPNQVVT
+1323 
-1337 VHVKHQTSTTS
+1337 
-1348 QSKTLTRTIELYTP
+1348 
-1362 FDGVKLI
+1362 
-1369 KQVAELTRPVTFDK
+1369 
-1383 ATGQSTTG
+1383 
-1391 AWSTGTWDAYQVPT
+1391 WDAYQVPT

-1424 ATDQTVVVN
+1424 DKYQTVVVN

-1484 PSELTFTTTGYP
+1484 PSELTFTATGYP

-1519 KLLDNPNLTF
+1519 KLPDNPNLTF

-1636 PQAKVAATG
+1636 PQAKVAVTG
-1645 KPVVASRAAAPTQP
+1645 KPVVASRAAAPAQP
-1659 TSATEQRLPQTGN
+1659 TPATEQRLPQTGN
-1672 QSTATGQIWG
+1672 QATATGQIWG

>member
-42 GATTVYANS
+42 GATTVYADS

-74 SKESLPVDNQQTN
+74 SEESLSVDSGSNNQPPT
-87 AEMSAGAAK
+87 AEERVFAAK
-96 PNDYDSSAQANKP
+96 PDGHDSQAQTDE
-109 KGPTEE
+109 PTRPAEK
-115 TAQNQNVTTLSG
+115 AAQNVTTESG
-127 SYQYTVHYVDAD
+127 TFQYTVHYVDAK

-172 YTVTGTTTDTDV
+172 CTVTGTQTETDV
-184 DKVTFSRNQ
+184 DKVTFTRDQ

-203 KWEIKPAQIDGYTA
+203 KWGIKPAQIDGYTA

-240 KEKPEVTFEYKKKL
+240 NEKKEVTFEYTKKQL
-254 SLVVD
+254 SLFVD
-259 YTDDDKLYR
+259 YTDDDEPYN

-276 GYMGDTVNLDA
+276 GYMGDKVNLDP

-311 LKLHLKHKIVEHSAL
+311 LKLHLKHKIAEHSAL

-334 QAITGIGYNDLIEVV
+334 QAIIGVGYNDFIDVV

-366 TPVGNLGEQL
+366 TPVANLGEQL

-382 EVSHRV
+382 EVFHQV
-388 LGVVGP
+388 VGVVGP
-394 STMTIPERSLDVP
+394 STMTIPELSVDVP
-407 TVEALLNGKANGY
+407 TVEALLNGK
-420 ESYGNYYGVGIKE
+420 GNDYDYYGVGIKE
-433 LLGRFVIPNATENGK
+433 LLGRFVKPSATENGK
-448 DIQLEFSQD
+448 EIQLEFSQEPD
-457 VQELDGPHSGPL
+457 DPNLDRL
-469 VPYKVVVD
+469 VPHKVVVD
-477 FQGNPHL
+477 SQGNPHL
-484 VFGGVVDLNDVIV
+484 VFGGVADLNHLLVH
-497 NSPIDLEDS
+497 SEDS
-506 DKIALTV
+506 DKITLTFAV
-513 EAGLYYIP
+513 GLSYIP

-548 LRADLDP
+548 LRAGL
-555 DQSFYDELDNTHR
+555 DQSFYDHQENTHR
-568 TVGKWS
+568 TVGEWS
-574 TGQWEAYT
+574 TGTWEAYT

-609 VKITYT
+609 VEITYT

-630 NGSVVKTATL
+630 NGSVIKTATL

-650 NISISIPDNYVLKG
+650 NISIPHNYVLKG
-664 TAPSK
+664 TAPSE

-739 ATKDLVTSKI
+739 ATKDLVTGEI

-783 SEQLLMWRVGESTSE
+783 SEQLLMWLVGEPTSE

-819 MADFDGNNGKNEA
+819 MAHFDGNSGKNEA
-832 DREQFNEGLKLGAG
+832 DRERFNEGLKLGTG

-853 NDYNYFKRMI
+853 NDYNYFKGMI

-891 IGLNDASYYF
+891 IGLNYASYDF

-1053 AEVDEVTVEVVK
+1053 AEVDEVTGEVVK

-1083 GYTPTPEVVAQ
+1083 GYTPTPEAVAQ

-1150 SAGYELVD
+1150 PAGYELVD

-1211 ELTRPVTFDKA
+1211 ELTR
-1222 TGQSTTGAW
+1222 
-1231 STGTWEAY
+1231 
-1239 TPAGISGYT
+1239 
-1248 PTIKSV
+1248 
-1254 DAQTVTE
+1254 
-1261 ATKDQTVKITYTA
+1261 
-1274 NPESVKVNYVDDD
+1274 
-1287 DHEKLVHTNT
+1287 L
-1297 VAGKTD
+1297 
-1303 QTVTITPAAPVG
+1303 
-1315 YELVDATP
+1315 
-1323 ITYQVTAQPNQVVT
+1323 
-1337 VHVKHQTSTTS
+1337 
-1348 QSKTLTRTIELYTP
+1348 
-1362 FDGVKLI
+1362 
-1369 KQVAELTRPVTFDK
+1369 VTFDK

-1484 PSELTFTTTGYP
+1484 PSELTFTATGYP

-1506 ITVTAAQPQPNGT
+1506 ITVTAAQSQPNGT
-1519 KLLDNPNLTF
+1519 KLPDNPNLTF

>member
-34 LLSTTFYM
+34 LLSTTLYM
-42 GATTVYANS
+42 GATTVYAD
-51 TSESNIHQTLQDE
+51 SNRGIATTTVEHNNNNQQDQQNNNIDSDSHQTSQAE
-64 RPAQQSATGV
+64 RTAQQSATGV
-74 SKESLPVDNQQTN
+74 SKESLPVDSGSNHQPTTAEKSTN
-87 AEMSAGAAK
+87 DVKKTDGHADVLHSPA
-96 PNDYDSSAQANKP
+96 
-109 KGPTEE
+109 
-115 TAQNQNVTTLSG
+115 QNVTTESG
-127 SYQYTVHYVDAD
+127 SFQYIVHYVDAD

-172 YTVTGTTTDTDV
+172 YTVTGTPTETDV
-184 DKVTFSRNQ
+184 DKVTFTRDQ

-203 KWEIKPAQIDGYTA
+203 NWGIKPVQIAGYTA
-217 KYGYNAITDMLP
+217 KYGYLAVKDMLM
-229 KEILHGVIVDP
+229 KEVLHGVVVHPI
-240 KEKPEVTFEYKKKL
+240 EKNEFTFEYTKKQL
-254 SLVVD
+254 SLFVN
-259 YTDDDKLYR
+259 YMDDDEPSN

-276 GYMGDTVNLDA
+276 GYMGDKVNLDP

-311 LKLHLKHKIVEHSAL
+311 LRLHLKHKIAEHSAL
-326 VSLNANVD
+326 VSLNANVG
-334 QAITGIGYNDLIEVV
+334 QAIIGVGYNDFIEVV

-361 AEYNG
+361 DEYNG
-366 TPVGNLGEQL
+366 TPVANLGEQL

-382 EVSHRV
+382 EVFHLV
-388 LGVVGP
+388 VGVVGP
-394 STMTIPERSLDVP
+394 STMTIPELSKDVP
-407 TVEALLNGKANGY
+407 TVEALLNGKAIDY
-420 ESYGNYYGVGIKE
+420 DHYGVGIKE
-433 LLGRFVIPNATENGK
+433 LLGRFVKPSATENGK
-448 DIQLEFSQD
+448 EIQLEFSQ
-457 VQELDGPHSGPL
+457 ELDDPNLDRL
-469 VPYKVVVD
+469 VPHKVVVD
-477 FQGNPHL
+477 SQGNPHL
-484 VFGGVVDLNDVIV
+484 VFGGVADLNHLLVH
-497 NSPIDLEDS
+497 SEDS
-506 DKIALTV
+506 DKITLTFAV
-513 EAGLYYIP
+513 GLSYIP

-548 LRADLDP
+548 LRAGL
-555 DQSFYDELDNTHR
+555 DQSFYDHQENTHR
-568 TVGKWS
+568 TVGEWS
-574 TGQWEAYT
+574 TGTWEAYT
-582 PEEIPG
+582 PDEIPG

-609 VKITYT
+609 VEITYT
-615 ANPESVKVNYVDDDD
+615 ANPESVKVNYVDDDN

-650 NISISIPDNYVLKG
+650 NISIPHNYVLKG
-664 TAPSK
+664 TAPSE

-681 VHLKHATQDVSDTD
+681 VHLEHATQDVSDTD

-739 ATKDLVTSKI
+739 ATKDLVTGEI
-749 NYGQWLGFG
+749 NYGLWHGFG

-783 SEQLLMWRVGESTSE
+783 SEQLLMWLVGEPTSE

-819 MADFDGNNGKNEA
+819 MAHFDGNSGKNEA
-832 DREQFNEGLKLGAG
+832 DRERFNEGLKLGTG

-853 NDYNYFKRMI
+853 NDYNYFKGMI

-891 IGLNDASYYF
+891 IGLNYASYDF

-966 FKNARSVRV
+966 FKNARSVRA
-975 AGDQPTKT
+975 AGDQLTTT

-1022 DLNKTLTRTIKVT
+1022 DLNKTLMRTIKVT

-1053 AEVDEVTVEVVK
+1053 AEVDEVTGEVVK

-1150 SAGYELVD
+1150 
-1158 ATPITYQVTAQPNQV
+1158 
-1173 VTVHVKHQT
+1173 
-1182 STTSQSK
+1182 
-1189 TLTRTIELYT
+1189 
-1199 PFDGVKLIKQVA
+1199 
-1211 ELTRPVTFDKA
+1211 
-1222 TGQSTTGAW
+1222 
-1231 STGTWEAY
+1231 
-1239 TPAGISGYT
+1239 PA
-1248 PTIKSV
+1248 
-1254 DAQTVTE
+1254 
-1261 ATKDQTVKITYTA
+1261 
-1274 NPESVKVNYVDDD
+1274 
-1287 DHEKLVHTNT
+1287 
-1297 VAGKTD
+1297 
-1303 QTVTITPAAPVG
+1303 G

-1484 PSELTFTTTGYP
+1484 PSELTFTATGYP

-1519 KLLDNPNLTF
+1519 KLPDNPNLTF

-1636 PQAKVAATG
+1636 PQAKVAVTG
-1645 KPVVASRAAAPTQP
+1645 KPVVASRAAAPAQP
-1659 TSATEQRLPQTGN
+1659 TPATEQRLPQTGN
-1672 QSTATGQIWG
+1672 QATATGQIWG

>member
-34 LLSTTFYM
+34 LLSTTLYM
-42 GATTVYANS
+42 GATTVYADSNS
-51 TSESNIHQTLQDE
+51 DSNSHQTLQAE
-64 RPAQQSATGV
+64 RTAQQSATGV
-74 SKESLPVDNQQTN
+74 SKESLPVGSGSNNQQTN

-127 SYQYTVHYVDAD
+127 SFQYTVHYVDAD

-172 YTVTGTTTDTDV
+172 YTVTGTPTETDV

-203 KWEIKPAQIDGYTA
+203 KWGIKPAQIDGYTA

-240 KEKPEVTFEYKKKL
+240 KEKTEVTFEYTKKKL

-259 YTDDDKLYR
+259 YTDDDELYR

-311 LKLHLKHKIVEHSAL
+311 LTLHLKHKIVEHSAL

-334 QAITGIGYNDLIEVV
+334 QAITGIGYNDFIEVV

-366 TPVGNLGEQL
+366 TPVGKLGEQL

-388 LGVVGP
+388 LGVVGS
-394 STMTIPERSLDVP
+394 STMTIPELSLDVP

-420 ESYGNYYGVGIKE
+420 ESYGDYYGVGIKE
-433 LLGRFVIPNATENGK
+433 LLGRFVKPSATENGK

-469 VPYKVVVD
+469 VQYKVEVD
-477 FQGNPHL
+477 SQGNPHL

-497 NSPIDLEDS
+497 DSPIDLEDS

-609 VKITYT
+609 VEITYT

-650 NISISIPDNYVLKG
+650 NISIPHNYVLKG
-664 TAPSK
+664 TAPSE

-681 VHLKHATQDVSDTD
+681 VHLEHATQDVSDTD

-739 ATKDLVTSKI
+739 ATKDLVTGEI
-749 NYGQWLGFG
+749 NYGLWHGFG

-783 SEQLLMWRVGESTSE
+783 SEQLLMWLVGEPTSE

-819 MADFDGNNGKNEA
+819 MAHFDGNSGKNEA
-832 DREQFNEGLKLGAG
+832 DRERFNEGLKLGTG

-853 NDYNYFKRMI
+853 NDYNYFKGMI

-891 IGLNDASYYF
+891 IGLNDASYDF

-966 FKNARSVRV
+966 FKNARSVRA
-975 AGDQPTKT
+975 AGDQLTTT

-1053 AEVDEVTVEVVK
+1053 AEVDEVTGEVVK

-1150 SAGYELVD
+1150 
-1158 ATPITYQVTAQPNQV
+1158 
-1173 VTVHVKHQT
+1173 
-1182 STTSQSK
+1182 
-1189 TLTRTIELYT
+1189 
-1199 PFDGVKLIKQVA
+1199 
-1211 ELTRPVTFDKA
+1211 
-1222 TGQSTTGAW
+1222 
-1231 STGTWEAY
+1231 
-1239 TPAGISGYT
+1239 PA
-1248 PTIKSV
+1248 
-1254 DAQTVTE
+1254 
-1261 ATKDQTVKITYTA
+1261 
-1274 NPESVKVNYVDDD
+1274 
-1287 DHEKLVHTNT
+1287 
-1297 VAGKTD
+1297 
-1303 QTVTITPAAPVG
+1303 G

-1484 PSELTFTTTGYP
+1484 PSELTFTTTGYL

>member
-34 LLSTTFYM
+34 LLSTTLYM
-42 GATTVYANS
+42 GATTVYADTVYADNS
-51 TSESNIHQTLQDE
+51 SESDSHQTLQAKQ
-64 RPAQQSATGV
+64 PATGV
-74 SKESLPVDNQQTN
+74 SRESLPTTAATT
-87 AEMSAGAAK
+87 AENSVVEKTVGHV
-96 PNDYDSSAQANKP
+96 YDLQSSAQANKP
-109 KGPTEE
+109 KGPAEK
-115 TAQNQNVTTLSG
+115 AAQNVTTESG
-127 SYQYTVHYVDAD
+127 SFQYTVH
-139 TKQALAP
+139 
-146 DTVYT
+146 
-151 HHYTR
+151 
-156 TDVDDQMGDW
+156 
-166 QYKSGD
+166 
-172 YTVTGTTTDTDV
+172 
-184 DKVTFSRNQ
+184 
-193 TADNKQFDYA
+193 
-203 KWEIKPAQIDGYTA
+203 
-217 KYGYNAITDMLP
+217 
-229 KEILHGVIVDP
+229 
-240 KEKPEVTFEYKKKL
+240 
-254 SLVVD
+254 
-259 YTDDDKLYR
+259 
-268 YNDGFSRQ
+268 
-276 GYMGDTVNLDA
+276 
-287 QLPAGYELAP
+287 
-297 NQPTTYTFGSTDGY
+297 
-311 LKLHLKHKIVEHSAL
+311 
-326 VSLNANVD
+326 
-334 QAITGIGYNDLIEVV
+334 
-349 PEGTELPGSDRW
+349 
-361 AEYNG
+361 
-366 TPVGNLGEQL
+366 
-376 VTVKVD
+376 
-382 EVSHRV
+382 
-388 LGVVGP
+388 
-394 STMTIPERSLDVP
+394 
-407 TVEALLNGKANGY
+407 
-420 ESYGNYYGVGIKE
+420 
-433 LLGRFVIPNATENGK
+433 
-448 DIQLEFSQD
+448 
-457 VQELDGPHSGPL
+457 
-469 VPYKVVVD
+469 
-477 FQGNPHL
+477 
-484 VFGGVVDLNDVIV
+484 
-497 NSPIDLEDS
+497 
-506 DKIALTV
+506 
-513 EAGLYYIP
+513 
-521 VYKDVKQR
+521 
-529 VIEITKPDGKV
+529 
-540 QTVKQVAT
+540 
-548 LRADLDP
+548 
-555 DQSFYDELDNTHR
+555 
-568 TVGKWS
+568 
-574 TGQWEAYT
+574 
-582 PEEIPG
+582 
-588 YTPTIKSVDAQTVTE
+588 
-603 ATKDQT
+603 
-609 VKITYT
+609 
-615 ANPESVKVNYVDDDD
+615 YVDDDD
-630 NGSVVKTATL
+630 NGSVIKTATL
-640 NGATDQTVKT
+640 NGATDH
-650 NISISIPDNYVLKG
+650 ISIPHNYVLKG
-664 TAPSK
+664 TAPSE

-681 VHLKHATQDVSDTD
+681 VHLEHATQDVSDTD

-739 ATKDLVTSKI
+739 ATKDLVTGEI

-853 NDYNYFKRMI
+853 NDYNFKGMI

-891 IGLNDASYYF
+891 IGLNDASYDF

-966 FKNARSVRV
+966 FKNARSVRA
-975 AGDQPTKT
+975 AGDQLTTT

-1053 AEVDEVTVEVVK
+1053 AEVDEVTGEVVK

-1083 GYTPTPEVVAQ
+1083 GYTPTPEAVAQ

-1127 EKLVHTNTVAG
+1127 EKLVHTNTVTG
-1138 KTDQT
+1138 KSGQT
-1143 VTITPAA
+1143 VKITPAA
-1150 SAGYELVD
+1150 PAGYELVD

-1182 STTSQSK
+1182 STTSESK
-1189 TLTRTIELYT
+1189 TLTRTIELHT

-1211 ELTRPVTFDKA
+1211 ELTRLVTFDKA

-1231 STGTWEAY
+1231 STG
-1239 TPAGISGYT
+1239 
-1248 PTIKSV
+1248 
-1254 DAQTVTE
+1254 Q
-1261 ATKDQTVKITYTA
+1261 
-1274 NPESVKVNYVDDD
+1274 
-1287 DHEKLVHTNT
+1287 
-1297 VAGKTD
+1297 
-1303 QTVTITPAAPVG
+1303 
-1315 YELVDATP
+1315 
-1323 ITYQVTAQPNQVVT
+1323 
-1337 VHVKHQTSTTS
+1337 
-1348 QSKTLTRTIELYTP
+1348 
-1362 FDGVKLI
+1362 
-1369 KQVAELTRPVTFDK
+1369 
-1383 ATGQSTTG
+1383 
-1391 AWSTGTWDAYQVPT
+1391 WDAYQVPT

-1424 ATDQTVVVN
+1424 DKDQTVVVN

-1466 TVPNEVPSG
+1466 TVPTKVTPTKPRAKVVATGKTNEV
-1475 WQLVAGQTL
+1475 
-1484 PSELTFTTTGYP
+1484 
-1496 DTTVTIAHRV
+1496 VT
-1506 ITVTAAQPQPNGT
+1506 
-1519 KLLDNPNLTF
+1519 
-1529 NGVENADLNRTVT
+1529 
-1542 RQIVINLPGQAPQT
+1542 
-1556 ITQTVHL
+1556 
-1563 TRNATVDEVTGQVT
+1563 
-1577 YGAWTSGKW
+1577 
-1586 AAVTVPT
+1586 
-1593 VAGYTPSQSEVPAVT
+1593 
-1608 VTATT
+1608 
-1613 TSQVITINYQVI
+1613 
-1625 PAVPTKVTPTK
+1625 VPTKVTPTK

-1645 KPVVASRAAAPTQP
+1645 KPVVASRAAAPAQP
-1659 TSATEQRLPQTGN
+1659 TPATEQRLPQTGN
-1672 QSTATGQIWG
+1672 QATATGQIWG

>member
-34 LLSTTFYM
+34 LLSTTLYM

-51 TSESNIHQTLQDE
+51 TSESNSPKTLQAE
-64 RPAQQSATGV
+64 RPAKQPDTGV
-74 SKESLPVDNQQTN
+74 SEERLPVDSGSNNQPAQP
-87 AEMSAGAAK
+87 AK
-96 PNDYDSSAQANKP
+96 NDGHDSPA
-109 KGPTEE
+109 
-115 TAQNQNVTTLSG
+115 QNVTTESG
-127 SYQYTVHYVDAD
+127 SFQYTVH
-139 TKQALAP
+139 
-146 DTVYT
+146 
-151 HHYTR
+151 
-156 TDVDDQMGDW
+156 
-166 QYKSGD
+166 
-172 YTVTGTTTDTDV
+172 
-184 DKVTFSRNQ
+184 
-193 TADNKQFDYA
+193 
-203 KWEIKPAQIDGYTA
+203 
-217 KYGYNAITDMLP
+217 
-229 KEILHGVIVDP
+229 
-240 KEKPEVTFEYKKKL
+240 
-254 SLVVD
+254 
-259 YTDDDKLYR
+259 
-268 YNDGFSRQ
+268 
-276 GYMGDTVNLDA
+276 
-287 QLPAGYELAP
+287 
-297 NQPTTYTFGSTDGY
+297 
-311 LKLHLKHKIVEHSAL
+311 
-326 VSLNANVD
+326 
-334 QAITGIGYNDLIEVV
+334 
-349 PEGTELPGSDRW
+349 
-361 AEYNG
+361 
-366 TPVGNLGEQL
+366 
-376 VTVKVD
+376 
-382 EVSHRV
+382 
-388 LGVVGP
+388 
-394 STMTIPERSLDVP
+394 
-407 TVEALLNGKANGY
+407 
-420 ESYGNYYGVGIKE
+420 
-433 LLGRFVIPNATENGK
+433 
-448 DIQLEFSQD
+448 
-457 VQELDGPHSGPL
+457 
-469 VPYKVVVD
+469 
-477 FQGNPHL
+477 
-484 VFGGVVDLNDVIV
+484 
-497 NSPIDLEDS
+497 
-506 DKIALTV
+506 
-513 EAGLYYIP
+513 
-521 VYKDVKQR
+521 
-529 VIEITKPDGKV
+529 
-540 QTVKQVAT
+540 
-548 LRADLDP
+548 
-555 DQSFYDELDNTHR
+555 
-568 TVGKWS
+568 
-574 TGQWEAYT
+574 
-582 PEEIPG
+582 
-588 YTPTIKSVDAQTVTE
+588 
-603 ATKDQT
+603 
-609 VKITYT
+609 
-615 ANPESVKVNYVDDDD
+615 YVDDDD
-630 NGSVVKTATL
+630 NGSVIKTATL

-650 NISISIPDNYVLKG
+650 NISIPHNYVLKG
-664 TAPSK
+664 TAPSE

-681 VHLKHATQDVSDTD
+681 VHLKHATQDVRDTD

-739 ATKDLVTSKI
+739 ATKDLVTGEI

-853 NDYNYFKRMI
+853 NDYNFKGMI

-891 IGLNDASYYF
+891 IGLNDASYDF

-966 FKNARSVRV
+966 FKNARSVRA
-975 AGDQPTKT
+975 AGDQLTTT

-1053 AEVDEVTVEVVK
+1053 AEVDEVTGEVVK

-1083 GYTPTPEVVAQ
+1083 GYTPTPEAVAQ

-1127 EKLVHTNTVAG
+1127 EKLVHTNTVTG
-1138 KTDQT
+1138 KSGQT

-1150 SAGYELVD
+1150 PAGYELVD

-1182 STTSQSK
+1182 STTSESK
-1189 TLTRTIELYT
+1189 TLTRTIELHT

-1211 ELTRPVTFDKA
+1211 ELTRLVTFDKA

-1231 STGTWEAY
+1231 STG
-1239 TPAGISGYT
+1239 
-1248 PTIKSV
+1248 
-1254 DAQTVTE
+1254 Q
-1261 ATKDQTVKITYTA
+1261 
-1274 NPESVKVNYVDDD
+1274 
-1287 DHEKLVHTNT
+1287 
-1297 VAGKTD
+1297 
-1303 QTVTITPAAPVG
+1303 
-1315 YELVDATP
+1315 
-1323 ITYQVTAQPNQVVT
+1323 
-1337 VHVKHQTSTTS
+1337 
-1348 QSKTLTRTIELYTP
+1348 
-1362 FDGVKLI
+1362 
-1369 KQVAELTRPVTFDK
+1369 
-1383 ATGQSTTG
+1383 
-1391 AWSTGTWDAYQVPT
+1391 WDAYQVPT

-1424 ATDQTVVVN
+1424 DKDQTVVVN

-1466 TVPNEVPSG
+1466 TVP
-1475 WQLVAGQTL
+1475 
-1484 PSELTFTTTGYP
+1484 
-1496 DTTVTIAHRV
+1496 
-1506 ITVTAAQPQPNGT
+1506 
-1519 KLLDNPNLTF
+1519 
-1529 NGVENADLNRTVT
+1529 
-1542 RQIVINLPGQAPQT
+1542 
-1556 ITQTVHL
+1556 
-1563 TRNATVDEVTGQVT
+1563 
-1577 YGAWTSGKW
+1577 
-1586 AAVTVPT
+1586 
-1593 VAGYTPSQSEVPAVT
+1593 
-1608 VTATT
+1608 
-1613 TSQVITINYQVI
+1613 
-1625 PAVPTKVTPTK
+1625 TKVTPTK

-1645 KPVVASRAAAPTQP
+1645 KPVVASRAAAPAQP
-1659 TSATEQRLPQTGN
+1659 TPATEQRLPQTGN
-1672 QSTATGQIWG
+1672 QATATGQIWG
-1682 LLAASLA
+1682 LLAVSLA

-1700 KQKG
+1700 RQKG

>member
-42 GATTVYANS
+42 GATTVYADSN
-51 TSESNIHQTLQDE
+51 SESTLQAE
-64 RPAQQSATGV
+64 RTAQQSATGV
-74 SKESLPVDNQQTN
+74 SKESLPVGSGSNNQQTN
-87 AEMSAGAAK
+87 AEKK

-115 TAQNQNVTTLSG
+115 TAQNQNVTTESG
-127 SYQYTVHYVDAD
+127 SFQYTVHYVDAD

-166 QYKSGD
+166 QYKKGD
-172 YTVTGTTTDTDV
+172 STVTGTQTETDV
-184 DKVTFSRNQ
+184 DKVTFTRNQ
-193 TADNKQFDYA
+193 TCDNKQFDYA
-203 KWEIKPAQIDGYTA
+203 KWGIKPAQIAGYTA
-217 KYGYNAITDMLP
+217 TYGYCAIKDMLP

-240 KEKPEVTFEYKKKL
+240 NEKNEVTFEYTKKQL
-254 SLVVD
+254 SLYVD
-259 YTDDDKLYR
+259 YKDDDEPYI
-268 YNDGFSRQ
+268 YWPYQGYHQ
-276 GYMGDTVNLDA
+276 GYMGDTVKLDT
-287 QLPAGYELAP
+287 QLPAGYELAS
-297 NQPTTYTFGSTDGY
+297 NQPTTYTFGSTDGR
-311 LKLHLKHKIVEHSAL
+311 LTLHLKHKIAEHSAL

-334 QAITGIGYNDLIEVV
+334 QAIIGVGYNDLIEVV
-349 PEGTELPGSDRW
+349 PEGTELPGEDRW
-361 AEYNG
+361 ADYNG
-366 TPVGNLGEQL
+366 TPVANLGEQL

-382 EVSHRV
+382 EVSHQV
-388 LGVVGP
+388 VGVVGP
-394 STMTIPERSLDVP
+394 STMTIPELSVDVP

-420 ESYGNYYGVGIKE
+420 ESYGDYYGVGIKE
-433 LLGRFVIPNATENGK
+433 LLGRFVKPSATENGK
-448 DIQLEFSQD
+448 EIQLEFSQ
-457 VQELDGPHSGPL
+457 ELDDPNLDRL
-469 VPYKVVVD
+469 VPHKVVVD
-477 FQGNPHL
+477 SQGNPHL
-484 VFGGVVDLNDVIV
+484 VFDGVADLNHLLVH
-497 NSPIDLEDS
+497 SEDS
-506 DKIALTV
+506 DKITLTSV
-513 EAGLYYIP
+513 VGLSYIP

-548 LRADLDP
+548 LRADLD
-555 DQSFYDELDNTHR
+555 QRFYDILDNTHR

-582 PEEIPG
+582 PDEIPG

-609 VKITYT
+609 VEITYT

-630 NGSVVKTATL
+630 NGSVIKTATL

-650 NISISIPDNYVLKG
+650 NISIPHNYVLKG
-664 TAPSK
+664 TAPSE

-739 ATKDLVTSKI
+739 ATKDLVTGEI
-749 NYGQWLGFG
+749 NYGLWHGFG

-783 SEQLLMWRVGESTSE
+783 SEQLLMWLVGEPTSE

-819 MADFDGNNGKNEA
+819 MAHFDGNSGKNEA
-832 DREQFNEGLKLGAG
+832 DRERFNEGLKLGTG

-853 NDYNYFKRMI
+853 NDYNYFKGMI

-891 IGLNDASYYF
+891 IGLNYASYDF

-966 FKNARSVRV
+966 FKNARSVRA
-975 AGDQPTKT
+975 AGDQLTTT

-1053 AEVDEVTVEVVK
+1053 AEVDEVTGEVVK
-1065 YSDWTT
+1065 YSDWKT

-1083 GYTPTPEVVAQ
+1083 GYTPTPELVAQ
-1094 QAVTADMGD
+1094 QAVTTDMGD

-1127 EKLVHTNTVAG
+1127 EKLVQTNTVTG
-1138 KTDQT
+1138 KSGQT

-1150 SAGYELVD
+1150 PAGYELVD

-1182 STTSQSK
+1182 STTSESK
-1189 TLTRTIELYT
+1189 TLTRTIELHT

-1211 ELTRPVTFDKA
+1211 ELTRLVTFDKA

-1231 STGTWEAY
+1231 S
-1239 TPAGISGYT
+1239 I
-1248 PTIKSV
+1248 
-1254 DAQTVTE
+1254 
-1261 ATKDQTVKITYTA
+1261 
-1274 NPESVKVNYVDDD
+1274 
-1287 DHEKLVHTNT
+1287 
-1297 VAGKTD
+1297 
-1303 QTVTITPAAPVG
+1303 
-1315 YELVDATP
+1315 
-1323 ITYQVTAQPNQVVT
+1323 
-1337 VHVKHQTSTTS
+1337 
-1348 QSKTLTRTIELYTP
+1348 
-1362 FDGVKLI
+1362 
-1369 KQVAELTRPVTFDK
+1369 
-1383 ATGQSTTG
+1383 GQ
-1391 AWSTGTWDAYQVPT
+1391 WDAYQVPT

-1424 ATDQTVVVN
+1424 DKDQTVVVN

-1466 TVPNEVPSG
+1466 TVPTKVTPTKPRAKVVATGKTNEV
-1475 WQLVAGQTL
+1475 
-1484 PSELTFTTTGYP
+1484 
-1496 DTTVTIAHRV
+1496 VT
-1506 ITVTAAQPQPNGT
+1506 
-1519 KLLDNPNLTF
+1519 
-1529 NGVENADLNRTVT
+1529 
-1542 RQIVINLPGQAPQT
+1542 
-1556 ITQTVHL
+1556 
-1563 TRNATVDEVTGQVT
+1563 
-1577 YGAWTSGKW
+1577 
-1586 AAVTVPT
+1586 
-1593 VAGYTPSQSEVPAVT
+1593 
-1608 VTATT
+1608 
-1613 TSQVITINYQVI
+1613 
-1625 PAVPTKVTPTK
+1625 VPTKVTPTK
-1636 PQAKVAATG
+1636 PQAKVVATG
-1645 KPVVASRAAAPTQP
+1645 KPVVDSRAAAPAQP
-1659 TSATEQRLPQTGN
+1659 TPATERRLPQTGN
-1672 QSTATGQIWG
+1672 QATAIGQIWG
-1682 LLAASLA
+1682 LLAVSLA

-1700 KQKG
+1700 RQKG

>member
-1 MVSKNNRQI
+1 M
-10 LKQSGAKQTP
+10 
-20 HYGLRKLSIGVASV
+20 
-34 LLSTTFYM
+34 
-42 GATTVYANS
+42 
-51 TSESNIHQTLQDE
+51 
-64 RPAQQSATGV
+64 
-74 SKESLPVDNQQTN
+74 
-87 AEMSAGAAK
+87 
-96 PNDYDSSAQANKP
+96 
-109 KGPTEE
+109 
-115 TAQNQNVTTLSG
+115 
-127 SYQYTVHYVDAD
+127 
-139 TKQALAP
+139 
-146 DTVYT
+146 
-151 HHYTR
+151 
-156 TDVDDQMGDW
+156 
-166 QYKSGD
+166 
-172 YTVTGTTTDTDV
+172 
-184 DKVTFSRNQ
+184 
-193 TADNKQFDYA
+193 
-203 KWEIKPAQIDGYTA
+203 
-217 KYGYNAITDMLP
+217 
-229 KEILHGVIVDP
+229 
-240 KEKPEVTFEYKKKL
+240 
-254 SLVVD
+254 
-259 YTDDDKLYR
+259 
-268 YNDGFSRQ
+268 
-276 GYMGDTVNLDA
+276 
-287 QLPAGYELAP
+287 
-297 NQPTTYTFGSTDGY
+297 
-311 LKLHLKHKIVEHSAL
+311 
-326 VSLNANVD
+326 NANVG
-334 QAITGIGYNDLIEVV
+334 QAIIGVGYNDFIEVV

-361 AEYNG
+361 DEYNG
-366 TPVGNLGEQL
+366 TPVANLGEQL

-382 EVSHRV
+382 EVFHLV
-388 LGVVGP
+388 VGVVGP
-394 STMTIPERSLDVP
+394 STMTIPELSKDVP
-407 TVEALLNGKANGY
+407 TVEALLNGKAIDY
-420 ESYGNYYGVGIKE
+420 DHYGVGIKE
-433 LLGRFVIPNATENGK
+433 LLGRFVKPSATENGK
-448 DIQLEFSQD
+448 EIQLEFSQ
-457 VQELDGPHSGPL
+457 ELDDPNLDRL
-469 VPYKVVVD
+469 VPHKVVVD
-477 FQGNPHL
+477 SQGNPHL
-484 VFGGVVDLNDVIV
+484 VFGGVADLNHLLVH
-497 NSPIDLEDS
+497 SEDS
-506 DKIALTV
+506 DKITLTFAV
-513 EAGLYYIP
+513 GLSYIP

-548 LRADLDP
+548 LRADLD
-555 DQSFYDELDNTHR
+555 QRFYDHQENTHR
-568 TVGKWS
+568 TVGEWS

-609 VKITYT
+609 VEITYT

-650 NISISIPDNYVLKG
+650 NISIPHNYVLKG
-664 TAPSK
+664 TAPSE

-681 VHLKHATQDVSDTD
+681 VHLEHATQDVSDTD

-739 ATKDLVTSKI
+739 ATKDLVTGEI
-749 NYGQWLGFG
+749 NYGLWHGFG

-783 SEQLLMWRVGESTSE
+783 SEQLLMWLVGEPTSE

-805 YLGLDPDQFVALVG
+805 YLGLDPDQFIALVG
-819 MADFDGNNGKNEA
+819 MAHFDGNSGKNEA
-832 DREQFNEGLKLGAG
+832 DRERFNEGLKLGTG

-853 NDYNYFKRMI
+853 NDYNYFKGMI

-891 IGLNDASYYF
+891 IGLNDASYDF

-966 FKNARSVRV
+966 FKNARSVRA
-975 AGDQPTKT
+975 AGDQLTTT

-1053 AEVDEVTVEVVK
+1053 AEVDEVTGEVVK

-1083 GYTPTPEVVAQ
+1083 GYTPTPEAVAQ

-1127 EKLVHTNTVAG
+1127 EKLVHTNTVTG
-1138 KTDQT
+1138 KSGQT

-1150 SAGYELVD
+1150 PAGYELVD

-1182 STTSQSK
+1182 STTSESK
-1189 TLTRTIELYT
+1189 TLTRTIELHT

-1211 ELTRPVTFDKA
+1211 ELTRLVTFDKA

-1231 STGTWEAY
+1231 STG
-1239 TPAGISGYT
+1239 
-1248 PTIKSV
+1248 
-1254 DAQTVTE
+1254 Q
-1261 ATKDQTVKITYTA
+1261 
-1274 NPESVKVNYVDDD
+1274 
-1287 DHEKLVHTNT
+1287 
-1297 VAGKTD
+1297 
-1303 QTVTITPAAPVG
+1303 
-1315 YELVDATP
+1315 
-1323 ITYQVTAQPNQVVT
+1323 
-1337 VHVKHQTSTTS
+1337 
-1348 QSKTLTRTIELYTP
+1348 
-1362 FDGVKLI
+1362 
-1369 KQVAELTRPVTFDK
+1369 
-1383 ATGQSTTG
+1383 
-1391 AWSTGTWDAYQVPT
+1391 WDAYQVPT

-1424 ATDQTVVVN
+1424 DKDQTVVVN

-1484 PSELTFTTTGYP
+1484 PSELTFTATGYP

-1519 KLLDNPNLTF
+1519 KLPDNPNLTF

-1636 PQAKVAATG
+1636 PQAKVAVTG
-1645 KPVVASRAAAPTQP
+1645 KPVVASRAAAPAQP
-1659 TSATEQRLPQTGN
+1659 TPATEQRLPQTGN
-1672 QSTATGQIWG
+1672 QATATGQIWG

>member
-34 LLSTTFYM
+34 LLSTTLYM
-42 GATTVYANS
+42 GATTVYADTVYADNS
-51 TSESNIHQTLQDE
+51 SESDSHQTLQAE
-64 RPAQQSATGV
+64 RTAKQPATGV
-74 SKESLPVDNQQTN
+74 SRESLPTTAATT
-87 AEMSAGAAK
+87 AENSVVEKTVGHV
-96 PNDYDSSAQANKP
+96 YDLQSSAQAKEPNRP
-109 KGPTEE
+109 AE
-115 TAQNQNVTTLSG
+115 AQNVTTESG
-127 SYQYTVHYVDAD
+127 SFQYTVHYVDAD

-151 HHYTR
+151 HHYTL

-172 YTVTGTTTDTDV
+172 YTVTGTPTDTDV

-203 KWEIKPAQIDGYTA
+203 KWGIKPAQIAGYTA

-240 KEKPEVTFEYKKKL
+240 KEETEVTFEYTKKKL
-254 SLVVD
+254 SLFVN
-259 YTDDDKLYR
+259 YTDDDEPYN

-276 GYMGDTVNLDA
+276 GYMGDKVNLDP

-311 LKLHLKHKIVEHSAL
+311 LTLHLKHKIAEHSAL

-334 QAITGIGYNDLIEVV
+334 QAIIGVGYNDFIDVV

-366 TPVGNLGEQL
+366 TPVGKLGEQL

-382 EVSHRV
+382 EVFHQV
-388 LGVVGP
+388 VGVVGP
-394 STMTIPERSLDVP
+394 STMTIPELSVDVP
-407 TVEALLNGKANGY
+407 TVEALLNGK
-420 ESYGNYYGVGIKE
+420 GNDYDYYGVGIKE
-433 LLGRFVIPNATENGK
+433 LLGRFVKPSATENGK
-448 DIQLEFSQD
+448 EIQLEFSQEPD
-457 VQELDGPHSGPL
+457 DPNLDRL
-469 VPYKVVVD
+469 VPHKVVVD
-477 FQGNPHL
+477 SQGNPHL
-484 VFGGVVDLNDVIV
+484 VFGGVADLNHLLVH
-497 NSPIDLEDS
+497 SEDS
-506 DKIALTV
+506 DKITLTFAV
-513 EAGLYYIP
+513 GLSYIP

-548 LRADLDP
+548 LRAGLD
-555 DQSFYDELDNTHR
+555 QRFYDKQENTHR
-568 TVGKWS
+568 TVGEWS
-574 TGQWEAYT
+574 TGTWEAYT

-609 VKITYT
+609 VEITYT

-630 NGSVVKTATL
+630 NGSVIKTATL

-650 NISISIPDNYVLKG
+650 NISIPHNYVLKG
-664 TAPSK
+664 TAPSE

-739 ATKDLVTSKI
+739 ATKDLVTGEI

-853 NDYNYFKRMI
+853 NDYNFKGMI

-891 IGLNDASYYF
+891 IGLNDASYDF

-1127 EKLVHTNTVAG
+1127 EKLVHTNTVTEKSG
-1138 KTDQT
+1138 QT

-1150 SAGYELVD
+1150 PAGYELVD

-1182 STTSQSK
+1182 STTSESK
-1189 TLTRTIELYT
+1189 TLTRTIELHT

-1211 ELTRPVTFDKA
+1211 ELTRLVTFDKA

-1231 STGTWEAY
+1231 STG
-1239 TPAGISGYT
+1239 
-1248 PTIKSV
+1248 
-1254 DAQTVTE
+1254 Q
-1261 ATKDQTVKITYTA
+1261 
-1274 NPESVKVNYVDDD
+1274 
-1287 DHEKLVHTNT
+1287 
-1297 VAGKTD
+1297 
-1303 QTVTITPAAPVG
+1303 
-1315 YELVDATP
+1315 
-1323 ITYQVTAQPNQVVT
+1323 
-1337 VHVKHQTSTTS
+1337 
-1348 QSKTLTRTIELYTP
+1348 
-1362 FDGVKLI
+1362 
-1369 KQVAELTRPVTFDK
+1369 
-1383 ATGQSTTG
+1383 
-1391 AWSTGTWDAYQVPT
+1391 WDAYQVPT

-1424 ATDQTVVVN
+1424 DKDQTVVVN

-1484 PSELTFTTTGYP
+1484 PSELTFTATGYP

-1519 KLLDNPNLTF
+1519 KLPDNPNLTF

>member
-42 GATTVYANS
+42 GATTVYADS
-51 TSESNIHQTLQDE
+51 TSESNSPQTLQAE
-64 RPAQQSATGV
+64 RTAQQSDTGV
-74 SKESLPVDNQQTN
+74 SEERLPVDSGSNNQP
-87 AEMSAGAAK
+87 AK
-96 PNDYDSSAQANKP
+96 NDGHDSPAQANDTEKP
-109 KGPTEE
+109 AQNVTTESGSFQYTVHYVDAKTKQALAPDTVYTHHYTRTDVDDQMGDWQYKSGDCTVTGTPTETDVDKVTFTRNQ
-115 TAQNQNVTTLSG
+115 TADNKQFDYAKWGIKPAQIDGYTAKYGYNAITDMLPKEILHGVIVDPNEKNEVTFEYTPAEKAAQNVTTLSG
-127 SYQYTVHYVDAD
+127 SFQYTVHYVDAD

-172 YTVTGTTTDTDV
+172 CTVTGTPTETDV
-184 DKVTFSRNQ
+184 DKVTFTRNQ

-203 KWEIKPAQIDGYTA
+203 KWGIKPAQIDGYTA

-240 KEKPEVTFEYKKKL
+240 KEKTEVTFEYTKKKL

-259 YTDDDKLYR
+259 YTDDDELYR

-311 LKLHLKHKIVEHSAL
+311 LTLHLKHKIVEHSAL

-334 QAITGIGYNDLIEVV
+334 QAITGIGYNDFIEVV

-366 TPVGNLGEQL
+366 TPVGKLGEQL

-388 LGVVGP
+388 LGVVGS
-394 STMTIPERSLDVP
+394 STMTIPELSLDVP

-420 ESYGNYYGVGIKE
+420 ESYGDYYGVGIKE
-433 LLGRFVIPNATENGK
+433 LLGRFVKPSATENGK

-457 VQELDGPHSGPL
+457 AQELDGPDSGPL
-469 VPYKVVVD
+469 VQYKVEVD
-477 FQGNPHL
+477 SQGNPHL

-497 NSPIDLEDS
+497 DSPIDLEDS

-513 EAGLYYIP
+513 EAVLYYIP

-609 VKITYT
+609 VEITYT

-630 NGSVVKTATL
+630 NGSVIKTATL

-650 NISISIPDNYVLKG
+650 NISIPHNYVLKG
-664 TAPSK
+664 TAPSE

-739 ATKDLVTSKI
+739 ATKDLVTGEI

-853 NDYNYFKRMI
+853 NDYNFKGMI

-891 IGLNDASYYF
+891 IGLNDASYDF

-1150 SAGYELVD
+1150 PAGYELVD

-1182 STTSQSK
+1182 STTPQSK
-1189 TLTRTIELYT
+1189 TLTRTIELHT

-1211 ELTRPVTFDKA
+1211 ELTR
-1222 TGQSTTGAW
+1222 
-1231 STGTWEAY
+1231 
-1239 TPAGISGYT
+1239 
-1248 PTIKSV
+1248 
-1254 DAQTVTE
+1254 
-1261 ATKDQTVKITYTA
+1261 
-1274 NPESVKVNYVDDD
+1274 
-1287 DHEKLVHTNT
+1287 L
-1297 VAGKTD
+1297 
-1303 QTVTITPAAPVG
+1303 
-1315 YELVDATP
+1315 
-1323 ITYQVTAQPNQVVT
+1323 
-1337 VHVKHQTSTTS
+1337 
-1348 QSKTLTRTIELYTP
+1348 
-1362 FDGVKLI
+1362 
-1369 KQVAELTRPVTFDK
+1369 VTFDK

-1484 PSELTFTTTGYP
+1484 PSELTFTATGYP

-1519 KLLDNPNLTF
+1519 KLPDNPNLTF
-1529 NGVENADLNRTVT
+1529 NGVENADLNLTVT

-1659 TSATEQRLPQTGN
+1659 TPATEQRLPQTGN

>member
-1 MVSKNNRQI
+1 M
-10 LKQSGAKQTP
+10 
-20 HYGLRKLSIGVASV
+20 
-34 LLSTTFYM
+34 
-42 GATTVYANS
+42 
-51 TSESNIHQTLQDE
+51 
-64 RPAQQSATGV
+64 
-74 SKESLPVDNQQTN
+74 
-87 AEMSAGAAK
+87 
-96 PNDYDSSAQANKP
+96 
-109 KGPTEE
+109 
-115 TAQNQNVTTLSG
+115 
-127 SYQYTVHYVDAD
+127 
-139 TKQALAP
+139 
-146 DTVYT
+146 
-151 HHYTR
+151 
-156 TDVDDQMGDW
+156 
-166 QYKSGD
+166 
-172 YTVTGTTTDTDV
+172 
-184 DKVTFSRNQ
+184 
-193 TADNKQFDYA
+193 
-203 KWEIKPAQIDGYTA
+203 
-217 KYGYNAITDMLP
+217 
-229 KEILHGVIVDP
+229 
-240 KEKPEVTFEYKKKL
+240 
-254 SLVVD
+254 
-259 YTDDDKLYR
+259 
-268 YNDGFSRQ
+268 
-276 GYMGDTVNLDA
+276 
-287 QLPAGYELAP
+287 
-297 NQPTTYTFGSTDGY
+297 
-311 LKLHLKHKIVEHSAL
+311 
-326 VSLNANVD
+326 
-334 QAITGIGYNDLIEVV
+334 
-349 PEGTELPGSDRW
+349 
-361 AEYNG
+361 
-366 TPVGNLGEQL
+366 
-376 VTVKVD
+376 
-382 EVSHRV
+382 
-388 LGVVGP
+388 
-394 STMTIPERSLDVP
+394 
-407 TVEALLNGKANGY
+407 
-420 ESYGNYYGVGIKE
+420 
-433 LLGRFVIPNATENGK
+433 
-448 DIQLEFSQD
+448 
-457 VQELDGPHSGPL
+457 
-469 VPYKVVVD
+469 
-477 FQGNPHL
+477 
-484 VFGGVVDLNDVIV
+484 
-497 NSPIDLEDS
+497 
-506 DKIALTV
+506 
-513 EAGLYYIP
+513 
-521 VYKDVKQR
+521 
-529 VIEITKPDGKV
+529 
-540 QTVKQVAT
+540 
-548 LRADLDP
+548 
-555 DQSFYDELDNTHR
+555 
-568 TVGKWS
+568 
-574 TGQWEAYT
+574 
-582 PEEIPG
+582 
-588 YTPTIKSVDAQTVTE
+588 
-603 ATKDQT
+603 
-609 VKITYT
+609 
-615 ANPESVKVNYVDDDD
+615 
-630 NGSVVKTATL
+630 
-640 NGATDQTVKT
+640 
-650 NISISIPDNYVLKG
+650 
-664 TAPSK
+664 
-669 YTFKAGVNADIT
+669 
-681 VHLKHATQDVSDTD
+681 
-695 PQAKIERE
+695 
-703 YSIVQKIPQIN
+703 
-714 HDVNGKVTYTTK
+714 
-726 TLLNDWHFVRQRT
+726 
-739 ATKDLVTSKI
+739 
-749 NYGQWLGFG
+749 
-758 PGVFESP
+758 
-765 EFGIDK
+765 
-771 IDYTKLT
+771 
-778 SPIGA
+778 
-783 SEQLLMWRVGESTSE
+783 
-798 SYKKFID
+798 
-805 YLGLDPDQFVALVG
+805 
-819 MADFDGNNGKNEA
+819 
-832 DREQFNEGLKLGAG
+832 
-846 NFESGND
+846 
-853 NDYNYFKRMI
+853 
-863 WKAGS
+863 
-868 SHNHLYLNP
+868 YLNP

-891 IGLNDASYYF
+891 IGLNDASYDF

-1000 KTPNDKLPDNPT
+1000 KTANDKLPDNPT

-1083 GYTPTPEVVAQ
+1083 GYTPTPEAVAQ

-1127 EKLVHTNTVAG
+1127 EKLVHTNTVTG
-1138 KTDQT
+1138 KSGQT

-1150 SAGYELVD
+1150 PAGYELVD

-1182 STTSQSK
+1182 STTSESK
-1189 TLTRTIELYT
+1189 TLTRTIELHT

-1211 ELTRPVTFDKA
+1211 ELTRLVTFDKA

-1231 STGTWEAY
+1231 STG
-1239 TPAGISGYT
+1239 
-1248 PTIKSV
+1248 
-1254 DAQTVTE
+1254 Q
-1261 ATKDQTVKITYTA
+1261 
-1274 NPESVKVNYVDDD
+1274 
-1287 DHEKLVHTNT
+1287 
-1297 VAGKTD
+1297 
-1303 QTVTITPAAPVG
+1303 
-1315 YELVDATP
+1315 
-1323 ITYQVTAQPNQVVT
+1323 
-1337 VHVKHQTSTTS
+1337 
-1348 QSKTLTRTIELYTP
+1348 
-1362 FDGVKLI
+1362 
-1369 KQVAELTRPVTFDK
+1369 
-1383 ATGQSTTG
+1383 
-1391 AWSTGTWDAYQVPT
+1391 WDAYQVPT

-1424 ATDQTVVVN
+1424 DKDQTVVVN

-1484 PSELTFTTTGYP
+1484 PSELTFTATGYL

-1519 KLLDNPNLTF
+1519 KLPDNPNLTF

>member
-42 GATTVYANS
+42 GATTVYADSN
-51 TSESNIHQTLQDE
+51 SESNSHQTLQTE
-64 RPAQQSATGV
+64 RTAKRLATGV
-74 SKESLPVDNQQTN
+74 SKESLPVGSSSNN
-87 AEMSAGAAK
+87 AEKSAGAAK
-96 PNDYDSSAQANKP
+96 PNDYDSSAQANEPNRPAEK
-109 KGPTEE
+109 
-115 TAQNQNVTTLSG
+115 AAQNVTTESG
-127 SYQYTVHYVDAD
+127 SFQYTVH
-139 TKQALAP
+139 
-146 DTVYT
+146 
-151 HHYTR
+151 
-156 TDVDDQMGDW
+156 
-166 QYKSGD
+166 
-172 YTVTGTTTDTDV
+172 
-184 DKVTFSRNQ
+184 
-193 TADNKQFDYA
+193 
-203 KWEIKPAQIDGYTA
+203 
-217 KYGYNAITDMLP
+217 
-229 KEILHGVIVDP
+229 
-240 KEKPEVTFEYKKKL
+240 
-254 SLVVD
+254 
-259 YTDDDKLYR
+259 
-268 YNDGFSRQ
+268 
-276 GYMGDTVNLDA
+276 
-287 QLPAGYELAP
+287 
-297 NQPTTYTFGSTDGY
+297 
-311 LKLHLKHKIVEHSAL
+311 
-326 VSLNANVD
+326 
-334 QAITGIGYNDLIEVV
+334 
-349 PEGTELPGSDRW
+349 
-361 AEYNG
+361 
-366 TPVGNLGEQL
+366 
-376 VTVKVD
+376 
-382 EVSHRV
+382 
-388 LGVVGP
+388 
-394 STMTIPERSLDVP
+394 
-407 TVEALLNGKANGY
+407 
-420 ESYGNYYGVGIKE
+420 
-433 LLGRFVIPNATENGK
+433 
-448 DIQLEFSQD
+448 
-457 VQELDGPHSGPL
+457 
-469 VPYKVVVD
+469 
-477 FQGNPHL
+477 
-484 VFGGVVDLNDVIV
+484 
-497 NSPIDLEDS
+497 
-506 DKIALTV
+506 
-513 EAGLYYIP
+513 
-521 VYKDVKQR
+521 
-529 VIEITKPDGKV
+529 
-540 QTVKQVAT
+540 
-548 LRADLDP
+548 
-555 DQSFYDELDNTHR
+555 
-568 TVGKWS
+568 
-574 TGQWEAYT
+574 
-582 PEEIPG
+582 
-588 YTPTIKSVDAQTVTE
+588 
-603 ATKDQT
+603 
-609 VKITYT
+609 
-615 ANPESVKVNYVDDDD
+615 YVDDDD
-630 NGSVVKTATL
+630 NGSVIKTATL

-650 NISISIPDNYVLKG
+650 NISIPHNYVLKG
-664 TAPSK
+664 TAPSE
-669 YTFKAGVNADIT
+669 YTFEAGVNADIT

-695 PQAKIERE
+695 PQAKIERG

-739 ATKDLVTSKI
+739 ATKDLVTGEI

-853 NDYNYFKRMI
+853 NDYNFKGMI

-891 IGLNDASYYF
+891 IGLNDASYDF

-966 FKNARSVRV
+966 FKNARSVRA
-975 AGDQPTKT
+975 AGDQLTTT

-1150 SAGYELVD
+1150 PAGYELVD

-1189 TLTRTIELYT
+1189 TLTRTIELHT

-1211 ELTRPVTFDKA
+1211 ELTRLVTFDKA

-1231 STGTWEAY
+1231 STG
-1239 TPAGISGYT
+1239 
-1248 PTIKSV
+1248 
-1254 DAQTVTE
+1254 Q
-1261 ATKDQTVKITYTA
+1261 
-1274 NPESVKVNYVDDD
+1274 
-1287 DHEKLVHTNT
+1287 
-1297 VAGKTD
+1297 
-1303 QTVTITPAAPVG
+1303 
-1315 YELVDATP
+1315 
-1323 ITYQVTAQPNQVVT
+1323 
-1337 VHVKHQTSTTS
+1337 
-1348 QSKTLTRTIELYTP
+1348 
-1362 FDGVKLI
+1362 
-1369 KQVAELTRPVTFDK
+1369 
-1383 ATGQSTTG
+1383 
-1391 AWSTGTWDAYQVPT
+1391 WDAYQVPT

-1424 ATDQTVVVN
+1424 DKDQTVVVN

-1466 TVPNEVPSG
+1466 TVPTKVTPTKPRAKVVATGKTNEV
-1475 WQLVAGQTL
+1475 
-1484 PSELTFTTTGYP
+1484 
-1496 DTTVTIAHRV
+1496 VT
-1506 ITVTAAQPQPNGT
+1506 
-1519 KLLDNPNLTF
+1519 
-1529 NGVENADLNRTVT
+1529 
-1542 RQIVINLPGQAPQT
+1542 
-1556 ITQTVHL
+1556 
-1563 TRNATVDEVTGQVT
+1563 
-1577 YGAWTSGKW
+1577 
-1586 AAVTVPT
+1586 
-1593 VAGYTPSQSEVPAVT
+1593 
-1608 VTATT
+1608 
-1613 TSQVITINYQVI
+1613 
-1625 PAVPTKVTPTK
+1625 VPTKVTPTK

-1645 KPVVASRAAAPTQP
+1645 KPVVASRAAAPAQP
-1659 TSATEQRLPQTGN
+1659 TPATEQRLPQTGN
-1672 QSTATGQIWG
+1672 QATATGQIWG

>member
-42 GATTVYANS
+42 GATTVYADSN
-51 TSESNIHQTLQDE
+51 SESNSHQTLQTE
-64 RPAQQSATGV
+64 RTAQRLATGV
-74 SKESLPVDNQQTN
+74 SKESLPVGSGSINQQTN
-87 AEMSAGAAK
+87 AEKSAGAAK
-96 PNDYDSSAQANKP
+96 PNEPNR
-109 KGPTEE
+109 PTEK
-115 TAQNQNVTTLSG
+115 AAQNVTTESG
-127 SYQYTVHYVDAD
+127 SFQYTVHYVDAK

-172 YTVTGTTTDTDV
+172 YTVTGTQTETDV
-184 DKVTFSRNQ
+184 DKVTFTRDQ

-203 KWEIKPAQIDGYTA
+203 KWGIKPAQIDGYTV
-217 KYGYNAITDMLP
+217 KYGYDAITDMLP

-240 KEKPEVTFEYKKKL
+240 NEKKEVTFEYTKKQL
-254 SLVVD
+254 SLFVD
-259 YTDDDKLYR
+259 YKDDDEPSN

-276 GYMGDTVNLDA
+276 GHMGDKVNLDP

-311 LKLHLKHKIVEHSAL
+311 LTLHLKHKIAEHSAL
-326 VSLNANVD
+326 VSLNANVG
-334 QAITGIGYNDLIEVV
+334 QAIIGVGYNDFIEVV

-361 AEYNG
+361 DEYNG
-366 TPVGNLGEQL
+366 TPVANLGEQL

-382 EVSHRV
+382 EVFHLV
-388 LGVVGP
+388 VGVVGP
-394 STMTIPERSLDVP
+394 STMTIPELSKDVP
-407 TVEALLNGKANGY
+407 TVEALLNGKAIDY
-420 ESYGNYYGVGIKE
+420 DHYGVGIKE
-433 LLGRFVIPNATENGK
+433 LLGRFVKPSATENGK
-448 DIQLEFSQD
+448 EIQLEFSQ
-457 VQELDGPHSGPL
+457 ELDDPNLDRL
-469 VPYKVVVD
+469 VPHKVVVD
-477 FQGNPHL
+477 SQGNPHL
-484 VFGGVVDLNDVIV
+484 VFGGVADLNHLLVH
-497 NSPIDLEDS
+497 SEDS
-506 DKIALTV
+506 DKITLTFAV
-513 EAGLYYIP
+513 GLSYIP

-548 LRADLDP
+548 LRADLD
-555 DQSFYDELDNTHR
+555 QRFYDHQENTHR
-568 TVGKWS
+568 TVGEWS

-609 VKITYT
+609 VEITYT

-650 NISISIPDNYVLKG
+650 NISIPHNYVLKG
-664 TAPSK
+664 TAPSE

-681 VHLKHATQDVSDTD
+681 VHLEHATQDVSDTD

-739 ATKDLVTSKI
+739 ATKDLVTGEI
-749 NYGQWLGFG
+749 NYGLWHGFG

-783 SEQLLMWRVGESTSE
+783 SEQLLMWLVGEPTSE

-819 MADFDGNNGKNEA
+819 MAHFDGNSGKNEA
-832 DREQFNEGLKLGAG
+832 DRERFNEGLKLGTG

-853 NDYNYFKRMI
+853 NDYNYFKGMI

-891 IGLNDASYYF
+891 IGLNYASYDF

-966 FKNARSVRV
+966 FKNARSVRA
-975 AGDQPTKT
+975 AGDQLTTT

-1053 AEVDEVTVEVVK
+1053 AEVDEVTGEVVK

-1127 EKLVHTNTVAG
+1127 EKLVHTNTVTG
-1138 KTDQT
+1138 KSGQT

-1150 SAGYELVD
+1150 PAGYELVD

-1173 VTVHVKHQT
+1173 ITVHVKHQT
-1182 STTSQSK
+1182 STTSESK
-1189 TLTRTIELYT
+1189 TLTRTIELHT

-1211 ELTRPVTFDKA
+1211 ELTRLVTFDKA

-1231 STGTWEAY
+1231 STG
-1239 TPAGISGYT
+1239 
-1248 PTIKSV
+1248 
-1254 DAQTVTE
+1254 Q
-1261 ATKDQTVKITYTA
+1261 
-1274 NPESVKVNYVDDD
+1274 
-1287 DHEKLVHTNT
+1287 
-1297 VAGKTD
+1297 
-1303 QTVTITPAAPVG
+1303 
-1315 YELVDATP
+1315 
-1323 ITYQVTAQPNQVVT
+1323 
-1337 VHVKHQTSTTS
+1337 
-1348 QSKTLTRTIELYTP
+1348 
-1362 FDGVKLI
+1362 
-1369 KQVAELTRPVTFDK
+1369 
-1383 ATGQSTTG
+1383 
-1391 AWSTGTWDAYQVPT
+1391 WDAYQVPT

-1424 ATDQTVVVN
+1424 DKDQTVVVN

-1484 PSELTFTTTGYP
+1484 PSELTFTATGYP

-1519 KLLDNPNLTF
+1519 KLPDNPNLTF

>member
-34 LLSTTFYM
+34 LLSTTLYM
-42 GATTVYANS
+42 GATTVYADTVYADNS
-51 TSESNIHQTLQDE
+51 SESDSHQTLQAE
-64 RPAQQSATGV
+64 RTAKQPATGV
-74 SKESLPVDNQQTN
+74 SRESLPTTAATT
-87 AEMSAGAAK
+87 AENSVVEKTVGHV
-96 PNDYDSSAQANKP
+96 YDLQSSAQANKP
-109 KGPTEE
+109 KGPAEK
-115 TAQNQNVTTLSG
+115 AAQNVTTESG
-127 SYQYTVHYVDAD
+127 SFQYTVHYVDAD
-139 TKQALAP
+139 TKKALAP

-172 YTVTGTTTDTDV
+172 YTVTGTPTDTDV
-184 DKVTFSRNQ
+184 DKVTFTRDQ

-203 KWEIKPAQIDGYTA
+203 KWGIKPAQIDGYTA

-240 KEKPEVTFEYKKKL
+240 NEKTDVTFEYTKKQL
-254 SLVVD
+254 SLFVD
-259 YTDDDKLYR
+259 YTDDDEPYN

-276 GYMGDTVNLDA
+276 GYMGDKVNLDP

-311 LKLHLKHKIVEHSAL
+311 LKLHLKHKIAEHSAL
-326 VSLNANVD
+326 VSLNANVG
-334 QAITGIGYNDLIEVV
+334 QAITGIGYNDFIEVV

-366 TPVGNLGEQL
+366 TPVGKLGEQL

-382 EVSHRV
+382 EVFHLV
-388 LGVVGP
+388 VGVVGP
-394 STMTIPERSLDVP
+394 STMTIPELSVNVP

-420 ESYGNYYGVGIKE
+420 ESYGDYYGVGIKE
-433 LLGRFVIPNATENGK
+433 LLGRFVKPSATENGK
-448 DIQLEFSQD
+448 EIQLEFSQ
-457 VQELDGPHSGPL
+457 ELDDPNLDRL
-469 VPYKVVVD
+469 VPHKVVVD
-477 FQGNPHL
+477 SQGNPHL
-484 VFGGVVDLNDVIV
+484 VFGGVADLNHLLVH
-497 NSPIDLEDS
+497 SEDS
-506 DKIALTV
+506 DKITLTFAV
-513 EAGLYYIP
+513 GLSYIP

-548 LRADLDP
+548 LRADLD
-555 DQSFYDELDNTHR
+555 QQRFYDKQDNTHR
-568 TVGKWS
+568 TVGEWS
-574 TGQWEAYT
+574 TGTWEAYT

-609 VKITYT
+609 VEITYT

-630 NGSVVKTATL
+630 NGSVIKTATL

-650 NISISIPDNYVLKG
+650 NISIPHNYVLKG
-664 TAPSK
+664 TAPSE

-739 ATKDLVTSKI
+739 ATKDLVTGEI

-853 NDYNYFKRMI
+853 NDYNFKGMI

-891 IGLNDASYYF
+891 IGLNDASYDF

-1053 AEVDEVTVEVVK
+1053 AEVDEVTGEVVK

-1083 GYTPTPEVVAQ
+1083 GYTPTPEAVAQ

-1150 SAGYELVD
+1150 PAGYELVD

-1211 ELTRPVTFDKA
+1211 ELTR
-1222 TGQSTTGAW
+1222 
-1231 STGTWEAY
+1231 
-1239 TPAGISGYT
+1239 
-1248 PTIKSV
+1248 
-1254 DAQTVTE
+1254 
-1261 ATKDQTVKITYTA
+1261 
-1274 NPESVKVNYVDDD
+1274 
-1287 DHEKLVHTNT
+1287 L
-1297 VAGKTD
+1297 
-1303 QTVTITPAAPVG
+1303 
-1315 YELVDATP
+1315 
-1323 ITYQVTAQPNQVVT
+1323 
-1337 VHVKHQTSTTS
+1337 
-1348 QSKTLTRTIELYTP
+1348 
-1362 FDGVKLI
+1362 
-1369 KQVAELTRPVTFDK
+1369 VTFDK

-1484 PSELTFTTTGYP
+1484 PSELTFTATGYP

-1519 KLLDNPNLTF
+1519 KLPDNPNLTF

-1636 PQAKVAATG
+1636 SQAKVAATG

>member
-34 LLSTTFYM
+34 LLSTTLYM
-42 GATTVYANS
+42 GATTVYADTVYADNS
-51 TSESNIHQTLQDE
+51 SESDSHQTLQAE
-64 RPAQQSATGV
+64 RTAKQPATGV
-74 SKESLPVDNQQTN
+74 SKESLPVGSGSNNQQTN

-115 TAQNQNVTTLSG
+115 TAQNQNVTTESG
-127 SYQYTVHYVDAD
+127 SFQYTVH
-139 TKQALAP
+139 
-146 DTVYT
+146 
-151 HHYTR
+151 
-156 TDVDDQMGDW
+156 
-166 QYKSGD
+166 
-172 YTVTGTTTDTDV
+172 
-184 DKVTFSRNQ
+184 
-193 TADNKQFDYA
+193 
-203 KWEIKPAQIDGYTA
+203 
-217 KYGYNAITDMLP
+217 
-229 KEILHGVIVDP
+229 
-240 KEKPEVTFEYKKKL
+240 
-254 SLVVD
+254 
-259 YTDDDKLYR
+259 
-268 YNDGFSRQ
+268 
-276 GYMGDTVNLDA
+276 
-287 QLPAGYELAP
+287 
-297 NQPTTYTFGSTDGY
+297 
-311 LKLHLKHKIVEHSAL
+311 
-326 VSLNANVD
+326 
-334 QAITGIGYNDLIEVV
+334 
-349 PEGTELPGSDRW
+349 
-361 AEYNG
+361 
-366 TPVGNLGEQL
+366 
-376 VTVKVD
+376 
-382 EVSHRV
+382 
-388 LGVVGP
+388 
-394 STMTIPERSLDVP
+394 
-407 TVEALLNGKANGY
+407 
-420 ESYGNYYGVGIKE
+420 
-433 LLGRFVIPNATENGK
+433 
-448 DIQLEFSQD
+448 
-457 VQELDGPHSGPL
+457 
-469 VPYKVVVD
+469 
-477 FQGNPHL
+477 
-484 VFGGVVDLNDVIV
+484 
-497 NSPIDLEDS
+497 
-506 DKIALTV
+506 
-513 EAGLYYIP
+513 
-521 VYKDVKQR
+521 
-529 VIEITKPDGKV
+529 
-540 QTVKQVAT
+540 
-548 LRADLDP
+548 
-555 DQSFYDELDNTHR
+555 
-568 TVGKWS
+568 
-574 TGQWEAYT
+574 
-582 PEEIPG
+582 
-588 YTPTIKSVDAQTVTE
+588 
-603 ATKDQT
+603 
-609 VKITYT
+609 
-615 ANPESVKVNYVDDDD
+615 YVDDDD
-630 NGSVVKTATL
+630 NGSVIKTATL

-650 NISISIPDNYVLKG
+650 NISIIPHNYVLKG
-664 TAPSK
+664 TAPSE

-681 VHLKHATQDVSDTD
+681 VHLEHATQDVSDTD

-739 ATKDLVTSKI
+739 ATKDLVTGEI
-749 NYGQWLGFG
+749 NYGLWHGFG

-783 SEQLLMWRVGESTSE
+783 SEQLLMWRVGEPTSE

-819 MADFDGNNGKNEA
+819 MADFDGNSGKNEA
-832 DREQFNEGLKLGAG
+832 DRERFNEGLKLGTG

-853 NDYNYFKRMI
+853 NDYNYFKGMI

-891 IGLNDASYYF
+891 IGLNYASYDF

-966 FKNARSVRV
+966 FKNARSVRA
-975 AGDQPTKT
+975 AGDQLTTT

-1053 AEVDEVTVEVVK
+1053 AEVDEVTGEVVK

-1127 EKLVHTNTVAG
+1127 EKLVHTNTVTG
-1138 KTDQT
+1138 KSGQT

-1150 SAGYELVD
+1150 PAGYELVD

-1173 VTVHVKHQT
+1173 ITVHVKHQT
-1182 STTSQSK
+1182 STTSESK
-1189 TLTRTIELYT
+1189 TLTRTIELHT

-1211 ELTRPVTFDKA
+1211 ELTRLVTFDKA

-1231 STGTWEAY
+1231 STG
-1239 TPAGISGYT
+1239 
-1248 PTIKSV
+1248 
-1254 DAQTVTE
+1254 Q
-1261 ATKDQTVKITYTA
+1261 
-1274 NPESVKVNYVDDD
+1274 
-1287 DHEKLVHTNT
+1287 
-1297 VAGKTD
+1297 
-1303 QTVTITPAAPVG
+1303 
-1315 YELVDATP
+1315 
-1323 ITYQVTAQPNQVVT
+1323 
-1337 VHVKHQTSTTS
+1337 
-1348 QSKTLTRTIELYTP
+1348 
-1362 FDGVKLI
+1362 
-1369 KQVAELTRPVTFDK
+1369 
-1383 ATGQSTTG
+1383 
-1391 AWSTGTWDAYQVPT
+1391 WDAYQVPT

-1424 ATDQTVVVN
+1424 DKDQTVVVN

-1484 PSELTFTTTGYP
+1484 PSELTFTATGYP

-1519 KLLDNPNLTF
+1519 KLPDNPNLTF

-1645 KPVVASRAAAPTQP
+1645 KLVVASRAAAPTQP

-1672 QSTATGQIWG
+1672 QSTATSQILG

>member
-34 LLSTTFYM
+34 LLSTTLYM
-42 GATTVYANS
+42 GATTVYADTVYADNS
-51 TSESNIHQTLQDE
+51 SESDSHQTLQAE
-64 RPAQQSATGV
+64 RTAKQPATGV
-74 SKESLPVDNQQTN
+74 SRESLPTTAATT
-87 AEMSAGAAK
+87 AENSVVEKTVGHV
-96 PNDYDSSAQANKP
+96 YDLQSSAQANKP
-109 KGPTEE
+109 KGPAEK
-115 TAQNQNVTTLSG
+115 AAQNVTTESG
-127 SYQYTVHYVDAD
+127 SFQYTVHYVDAD
-139 TKQALAP
+139 TKKALAP

-172 YTVTGTTTDTDV
+172 CTVTGTPTDTDV
-184 DKVTFSRNQ
+184 DKVTFTRDQ

-203 KWEIKPAQIDGYTA
+203 KWGIKPAQIAGYTA
-217 KYGYNAITDMLP
+217 KYGYDAITDMLP

-240 KEKPEVTFEYKKKL
+240 NEKTDVTFEYTKKQL
-254 SLVVD
+254 SLFVD
-259 YTDDDKLYR
+259 YTDDDEPYN

-276 GYMGDTVNLDA
+276 GYMGDKVNLDP

-311 LKLHLKHKIVEHSAL
+311 LKLHLKHKIAEHSAL
-326 VSLNANVD
+326 VSLNANVG
-334 QAITGIGYNDLIEVV
+334 QAITGIGYNDFIEVV

-366 TPVGNLGEQL
+366 TPVGKLGEQL

-382 EVSHRV
+382 EVFHLV
-388 LGVVGP
+388 VGVVGP
-394 STMTIPERSLDVP
+394 STMTIPELSVNVP

-420 ESYGNYYGVGIKE
+420 ESYGDYYGVGIKE
-433 LLGRFVIPNATENGK
+433 LLGRFVKPSATENGK
-448 DIQLEFSQD
+448 EIQLEFSQ
-457 VQELDGPHSGPL
+457 ELDDPNLDRL
-469 VPYKVVVD
+469 VPHKVVVD
-477 FQGNPHL
+477 SQGNPHL
-484 VFGGVVDLNDVIV
+484 VFGGVADLNHLLVH
-497 NSPIDLEDS
+497 SEDS
-506 DKIALTV
+506 DKITLTFAV
-513 EAGLYYIP
+513 GLSYIP

-548 LRADLDP
+548 LRADLD
-555 DQSFYDELDNTHR
+555 QQRFYDKQDNTHR
-568 TVGKWS
+568 TVGEWS
-574 TGQWEAYT
+574 TGTWEAYT

-609 VKITYT
+609 VEITYT

-630 NGSVVKTATL
+630 NGSVIKTATL

-650 NISISIPDNYVLKG
+650 NISIPHNYVLKG
-664 TAPSK
+664 TAPSE

-739 ATKDLVTSKI
+739 ATKDLVTGEI

-853 NDYNYFKRMI
+853 NDYNFKGMI

-891 IGLNDASYYF
+891 IGLNDASYDF

-1053 AEVDEVTVEVVK
+1053 AEVDEVTGEVVK

-1083 GYTPTPEVVAQ
+1083 GYTPTPEAVAQ

-1150 SAGYELVD
+1150 PAGYELVD

-1211 ELTRPVTFDKA
+1211 ELTR
-1222 TGQSTTGAW
+1222 
-1231 STGTWEAY
+1231 
-1239 TPAGISGYT
+1239 
-1248 PTIKSV
+1248 
-1254 DAQTVTE
+1254 
-1261 ATKDQTVKITYTA
+1261 
-1274 NPESVKVNYVDDD
+1274 
-1287 DHEKLVHTNT
+1287 L
-1297 VAGKTD
+1297 
-1303 QTVTITPAAPVG
+1303 
-1315 YELVDATP
+1315 
-1323 ITYQVTAQPNQVVT
+1323 
-1337 VHVKHQTSTTS
+1337 
-1348 QSKTLTRTIELYTP
+1348 
-1362 FDGVKLI
+1362 
-1369 KQVAELTRPVTFDK
+1369 VTFDK

-1484 PSELTFTTTGYP
+1484 PSELTFTATGYP

-1519 KLLDNPNLTF
+1519 KLPDNPNLTF

>member
-42 GATTVYANS
+42 GATTVYADS
-51 TSESNIHQTLQDE
+51 TSESNSPQTLQAE
-64 RPAQQSATGV
+64 RTAQQSDTGV
-74 SKESLPVDNQQTN
+74 SEERLPVDSGSNNQP
-87 AEMSAGAAK
+87 AK
-96 PNDYDSSAQANKP
+96 NDGHDSPAQANDTEKP
-109 KGPTEE
+109 
-115 TAQNQNVTTLSG
+115 AQNVTTESG
-127 SYQYTVHYVDAD
+127 SFQYTVHYVDAK

-172 YTVTGTTTDTDV
+172 CTVTGTPTETDV
-184 DKVTFSRNQ
+184 DKVTFTRNQ

-203 KWEIKPAQIDGYTA
+203 KWGIKPAQIDGYTA

-240 KEKPEVTFEYKKKL
+240 NEKNEVTFEYTKKQL
-254 SLVVD
+254 SLFVN
-259 YTDDDKLYR
+259 YKDDDEPSN

-276 GYMGDTVNLDA
+276 GYMGDKVNLDP

-311 LKLHLKHKIVEHSAL
+311 LTLHLKHKIAEHSAL
-326 VSLNANVD
+326 VSLNANVG
-334 QAITGIGYNDLIEVV
+334 QAIIGVGYNDFIEVV

-361 AEYNG
+361 DEYNG
-366 TPVGNLGEQL
+366 TPVANLGEQL

-382 EVSHRV
+382 EVFHLV
-388 LGVVGP
+388 VGVVGP
-394 STMTIPERSLDVP
+394 STMTIPELSKDVP
-407 TVEALLNGKANGY
+407 TVEALLNGKAIDY
-420 ESYGNYYGVGIKE
+420 DHYGVGIKE
-433 LLGRFVIPNATENGK
+433 LLGRFVKPSATENGK
-448 DIQLEFSQD
+448 EIQLEFSQ
-457 VQELDGPHSGPL
+457 ELDDPNLDRL
-469 VPYKVVVD
+469 VPHKVVVD
-477 FQGNPHL
+477 SQGNPHL
-484 VFGGVVDLNDVIV
+484 VFGGVADLNHLLVH
-497 NSPIDLEDS
+497 SEDS
-506 DKIALTV
+506 DKITLTFAV
-513 EAGLYYIP
+513 GLSYIP

-548 LRADLDP
+548 LRADLD
-555 DQSFYDELDNTHR
+555 QRFYDHQENTHR
-568 TVGKWS
+568 TVGEWS

-609 VKITYT
+609 VEITYT
-615 ANPESVKVNYVDDDD
+615 ANPESVKVNYVNDDD

-650 NISISIPDNYVLKG
+650 NISIPHNYVLKG
-664 TAPSK
+664 TAPSE

-681 VHLKHATQDVSDTD
+681 VHLEHATQDVSDTD

-739 ATKDLVTSKI
+739 ATKDLVTGEI
-749 NYGQWLGFG
+749 NYGLWHGFG

-783 SEQLLMWRVGESTSE
+783 SEQLLMWLVGEPTSE

-819 MADFDGNNGKNEA
+819 MAHFDGNSGKNEA
-832 DREQFNEGLKLGAG
+832 DRERFNEGLKLGTG

-853 NDYNYFKRMI
+853 NDYNYFKGMI

-891 IGLNDASYYF
+891 IGLNYASYDF

-966 FKNARSVRV
+966 FKNARSVRA
-975 AGDQPTKT
+975 AGDQLTTT

-1053 AEVDEVTVEVVK
+1053 AEVDEVTGEVVK

-1083 GYTPTPEVVAQ
+1083 GYTPTPEAVAQ

-1150 SAGYELVD
+1150 PAGYELVD

-1182 STTSQSK
+1182 STTPQSK
-1189 TLTRTIELYT
+1189 TLTRTIELHT

-1211 ELTRPVTFDKA
+1211 ELTR
-1222 TGQSTTGAW
+1222 
-1231 STGTWEAY
+1231 
-1239 TPAGISGYT
+1239 
-1248 PTIKSV
+1248 
-1254 DAQTVTE
+1254 
-1261 ATKDQTVKITYTA
+1261 
-1274 NPESVKVNYVDDD
+1274 
-1287 DHEKLVHTNT
+1287 L
-1297 VAGKTD
+1297 
-1303 QTVTITPAAPVG
+1303 
-1315 YELVDATP
+1315 
-1323 ITYQVTAQPNQVVT
+1323 
-1337 VHVKHQTSTTS
+1337 
-1348 QSKTLTRTIELYTP
+1348 
-1362 FDGVKLI
+1362 
-1369 KQVAELTRPVTFDK
+1369 VTFDK

-1484 PSELTFTTTGYP
+1484 PSELTFTATGYP
-1496 DTTVTIAHRV
+1496 YTTVTIAHRV

-1519 KLLDNPNLTF
+1519 KLPDNPNLTF

-1542 RQIVINLPGQAPQT
+1542 RQIVINLPGQHHK

-1672 QSTATGQIWG
+1672 QATATGQILG

>member
-10 LKQSGAKQTP
+10 LKQSGAKPTP

-34 LLSTTFYM
+34 LLSTTLYM
-42 GATTVYANS
+42 GATTVYADTVYADNS
-51 TSESNIHQTLQDE
+51 SESDSHQTLQAKQ
-64 RPAQQSATGV
+64 PATGV
-74 SKESLPVDNQQTN
+74 SRESLPVGSGSNNQQTN

-109 KGPTEE
+109 KGPTKE

-127 SYQYTVHYVDAD
+127 SFQYTVH
-139 TKQALAP
+139 
-146 DTVYT
+146 
-151 HHYTR
+151 
-156 TDVDDQMGDW
+156 
-166 QYKSGD
+166 
-172 YTVTGTTTDTDV
+172 
-184 DKVTFSRNQ
+184 
-193 TADNKQFDYA
+193 
-203 KWEIKPAQIDGYTA
+203 
-217 KYGYNAITDMLP
+217 
-229 KEILHGVIVDP
+229 
-240 KEKPEVTFEYKKKL
+240 
-254 SLVVD
+254 
-259 YTDDDKLYR
+259 
-268 YNDGFSRQ
+268 
-276 GYMGDTVNLDA
+276 
-287 QLPAGYELAP
+287 
-297 NQPTTYTFGSTDGY
+297 
-311 LKLHLKHKIVEHSAL
+311 
-326 VSLNANVD
+326 
-334 QAITGIGYNDLIEVV
+334 
-349 PEGTELPGSDRW
+349 
-361 AEYNG
+361 
-366 TPVGNLGEQL
+366 
-376 VTVKVD
+376 
-382 EVSHRV
+382 
-388 LGVVGP
+388 
-394 STMTIPERSLDVP
+394 
-407 TVEALLNGKANGY
+407 
-420 ESYGNYYGVGIKE
+420 
-433 LLGRFVIPNATENGK
+433 
-448 DIQLEFSQD
+448 
-457 VQELDGPHSGPL
+457 
-469 VPYKVVVD
+469 
-477 FQGNPHL
+477 
-484 VFGGVVDLNDVIV
+484 
-497 NSPIDLEDS
+497 
-506 DKIALTV
+506 
-513 EAGLYYIP
+513 
-521 VYKDVKQR
+521 
-529 VIEITKPDGKV
+529 
-540 QTVKQVAT
+540 
-548 LRADLDP
+548 
-555 DQSFYDELDNTHR
+555 
-568 TVGKWS
+568 
-574 TGQWEAYT
+574 
-582 PEEIPG
+582 
-588 YTPTIKSVDAQTVTE
+588 
-603 ATKDQT
+603 
-609 VKITYT
+609 
-615 ANPESVKVNYVDDDD
+615 YVDDDD
-630 NGSVVKTATL
+630 NGSVIKTATL

-650 NISISIPDNYVLKG
+650 NISIPHNYVLKG
-664 TAPSK
+664 TAPSE

-739 ATKDLVTSKI
+739 ATKDLVTGEI

-853 NDYNYFKRMI
+853 NDYNFKGMI

-891 IGLNDASYYF
+891 IGLNDASYDF

-1083 GYTPTPEVVAQ
+1083 GYTPTPEAVAQ

-1127 EKLVHTNTVAG
+1127 EKLVHTNTVTG
-1138 KTDQT
+1138 KSGQT

-1150 SAGYELVD
+1150 PAGYELVD

-1182 STTSQSK
+1182 STTSESK
-1189 TLTRTIELYT
+1189 TLTRTIELHT

-1211 ELTRPVTFDKA
+1211 ELTRLVTFDKA

-1231 STGTWEAY
+1231 STG
-1239 TPAGISGYT
+1239 
-1248 PTIKSV
+1248 
-1254 DAQTVTE
+1254 Q
-1261 ATKDQTVKITYTA
+1261 
-1274 NPESVKVNYVDDD
+1274 
-1287 DHEKLVHTNT
+1287 
-1297 VAGKTD
+1297 
-1303 QTVTITPAAPVG
+1303 
-1315 YELVDATP
+1315 
-1323 ITYQVTAQPNQVVT
+1323 
-1337 VHVKHQTSTTS
+1337 
-1348 QSKTLTRTIELYTP
+1348 
-1362 FDGVKLI
+1362 
-1369 KQVAELTRPVTFDK
+1369 
-1383 ATGQSTTG
+1383 
-1391 AWSTGTWDAYQVPT
+1391 WDAYQVPT

-1424 ATDQTVVVN
+1424 DKDQTVVVN

-1484 PSELTFTTTGYP
+1484 PSELTFTATGYP

>member
-34 LLSTTFYM
+34 LLSTTLYM
-42 GATTVYANS
+42 GATTVYADSNS
-51 TSESNIHQTLQDE
+51 DSNSHQTLQAE
-64 RPAQQSATGV
+64 RTAQQSATGV
-74 SKESLPVDNQQTN
+74 SKESLPVGSGSNNQQTN

-96 PNDYDSSAQANKP
+96 TNDYDSSAQANKP

-115 TAQNQNVTTLSG
+115 TAQNQNVTTESG
-127 SYQYTVHYVDAD
+127 SFQ
-139 TKQALAP
+139 
-146 DTVYT
+146 
-151 HHYTR
+151 
-156 TDVDDQMGDW
+156 
-166 QYKSGD
+166 
-172 YTVTGTTTDTDV
+172 YTVTGTPTETDV
-184 DKVTFSRNQ
+184 NKVTLTRNQ

-203 KWEIKPAQIDGYTA
+203 KWGIKPAQIAGYTA
-217 KYGYNAITDMLP
+217 KYGYDAITDMLP
-229 KEILHGVIVDP
+229 KEGVIVDP
-240 KEKPEVTFEYKKKL
+240 NEKKEVTFEYTKKQL
-254 SLVVD
+254 SLFVN
-259 YTDDDKLYR
+259 YTDDDEPYN

-276 GYMGDTVNLDA
+276 GYMGDKVNLDP

-311 LKLHLKHKIVEHSAL
+311 LTLHLKHKIAEHSAL

-334 QAITGIGYNDLIEVV
+334 QAIIGVGYNDFIDVV
-349 PEGTELPGSDRW
+349 PEGTELPSSDRW
-361 AEYNG
+361 ADYNG
-366 TPVGNLGEQL
+366 TPVAKLGEQL

-382 EVSHRV
+382 EVFHQV
-388 LGVVGP
+388 VGVVGP
-394 STMTIPERSLDVP
+394 STMTIPELSVGVP
-407 TVEALLNGKANGY
+407 TVEALLNGK
-420 ESYGNYYGVGIKE
+420 GNDYDYYGVGIKE
-433 LLGRFVIPNATENGK
+433 LLGRFVKPSATENGK
-448 DIQLEFSQD
+448 EIQLEFSQEPD
-457 VQELDGPHSGPL
+457 DPNLDRL
-469 VPYKVVVD
+469 VPHKVVVD
-477 FQGNPHL
+477 SQGNPHL
-484 VFGGVVDLNDVIV
+484 VFGGVADLNHLLVH
-497 NSPIDLEDS
+497 SEDS
-506 DKIALTV
+506 DKITLTFAV
-513 EAGLYYIP
+513 GLSYIP

-548 LRADLDP
+548 LRAGL
-555 DQSFYDELDNTHR
+555 DQSFYDHQENTHR
-568 TVGKWS
+568 TVGEWS
-574 TGQWEAYT
+574 TGTWEAYT

-609 VKITYT
+609 VEITYT

-650 NISISIPDNYVLKG
+650 NISIPHNYVLKG
-664 TAPSK
+664 TAPSE

-681 VHLKHATQDVSDTD
+681 VHLEHATQDVSDTD

-714 HDVNGKVTYTTK
+714 YDVNGKVTYTTK

-739 ATKDLVTSKI
+739 ATKDLVTGEI
-749 NYGQWLGFG
+749 NYGLWHGFG

-783 SEQLLMWRVGESTSE
+783 SEQLLMWLVGEPTSE

-819 MADFDGNNGKNEA
+819 MAHFDGNSGKNEA
-832 DREQFNEGLKLGAG
+832 DRERFNEGLKLGTG

-853 NDYNYFKRMI
+853 NDYNYFKGMI

-891 IGLNDASYYF
+891 IGLNYASYDF

-1053 AEVDEVTVEVVK
+1053 AEVDEVTGEVVK

-1083 GYTPTPEVVAQ
+1083 GYTPTPEAVAQ

-1150 SAGYELVD
+1150 PAGYELVD

-1211 ELTRPVTFDKA
+1211 ELTR
-1222 TGQSTTGAW
+1222 
-1231 STGTWEAY
+1231 
-1239 TPAGISGYT
+1239 
-1248 PTIKSV
+1248 
-1254 DAQTVTE
+1254 
-1261 ATKDQTVKITYTA
+1261 
-1274 NPESVKVNYVDDD
+1274 
-1287 DHEKLVHTNT
+1287 L
-1297 VAGKTD
+1297 
-1303 QTVTITPAAPVG
+1303 
-1315 YELVDATP
+1315 
-1323 ITYQVTAQPNQVVT
+1323 
-1337 VHVKHQTSTTS
+1337 
-1348 QSKTLTRTIELYTP
+1348 
-1362 FDGVKLI
+1362 
-1369 KQVAELTRPVTFDK
+1369 VTFDK

-1466 TVPNEVPSG
+1466 TVP
-1475 WQLVAGQTL
+1475 
-1484 PSELTFTTTGYP
+1484 
-1496 DTTVTIAHRV
+1496 
-1506 ITVTAAQPQPNGT
+1506 
-1519 KLLDNPNLTF
+1519 
-1529 NGVENADLNRTVT
+1529 
-1542 RQIVINLPGQAPQT
+1542 
-1556 ITQTVHL
+1556 
-1563 TRNATVDEVTGQVT
+1563 
-1577 YGAWTSGKW
+1577 
-1586 AAVTVPT
+1586 
-1593 VAGYTPSQSEVPAVT
+1593 
-1608 VTATT
+1608 
-1613 TSQVITINYQVI
+1613 
-1625 PAVPTKVTPTK
+1625 TKVTPTK
-1636 PQAKVAATG
+1636 PQAKVAVTG
-1645 KPVVASRAAAPTQP
+1645 KPVVASRAAAPAQP
-1659 TSATEQRLPQTGN
+1659 TPATEQRLPQTGN
-1672 QSTATGQIWG
+1672 QATATGQIWG
-1682 LLAASLA
+1682 LLAVSLA

>member
-42 GATTVYANS
+42 GATTVYAD
-51 TSESNIHQTLQDE
+51 SNRGIATTTVEHNNNNNQQDQQNNNIDSDSHQTSQAE
-64 RPAQQSATGV
+64 RTAQQSATGV
-74 SKESLPVDNQQTN
+74 SKESLPVDSGSNHQPTTAEKSTN
-87 AEMSAGAAK
+87 DVKKTDGHADVLHSPAQNVTTESGSFQYIVHYVDADTKQALAPDTVYTHHYTRTDVDDQMGDWQYKSG
-96 PNDYDSSAQANKP
+96 DYTVT
-109 KGPTEE
+109 GTPTETDVDKVTFTRDQ
-115 TAQNQNVTTLSG
+115 TADNKQFDYANWGIKPAQIAGYTAKYGYNAITDMLMKEVLHGVVVHPIEKNEFTFEYTPAEKPAQNVTTLSG
-127 SYQYTVHYVDAD
+127 SFQYTVHYVDAD

-172 YTVTGTTTDTDV
+172 YTVTGTPTETDV
-184 DKVTFSRNQ
+184 DKVTFTRDQ

-203 KWEIKPAQIDGYTA
+203 NWGIKPAQIAGYTA
-217 KYGYNAITDMLP
+217 KYGYNAITDMLS

-240 KEKPEVTFEYKKKL
+240 NEKKEVTFEYTKKQL
-254 SLVVD
+254 SLFVD
-259 YTDDDKLYR
+259 YKDDDEPSN

-276 GYMGDTVNLDA
+276 GYMGDKVNLDP

-311 LKLHLKHKIVEHSAL
+311 LTLHLKHKIAEHSAL
-326 VSLNANVD
+326 VSLNANVG
-334 QAITGIGYNDLIEVV
+334 QAIIGVGYNDFIEVV

-361 AEYNG
+361 DEYNG
-366 TPVGNLGEQL
+366 TPVANLGEQL

-382 EVSHRV
+382 EVFHLV
-388 LGVVGP
+388 VGVVGP
-394 STMTIPERSLDVP
+394 STMTIPELSKDVP
-407 TVEALLNGKANGY
+407 TVEALLNGKAIDY
-420 ESYGNYYGVGIKE
+420 DHYGVGIKE
-433 LLGRFVIPNATENGK
+433 LLGRFVKPSATENGK
-448 DIQLEFSQD
+448 EIQLEFSQ
-457 VQELDGPHSGPL
+457 ELDDPNLDRL
-469 VPYKVVVD
+469 VPHKVVVD
-477 FQGNPHL
+477 SQGNPHL
-484 VFGGVVDLNDVIV
+484 VFGGVADLNHLLVH
-497 NSPIDLEDS
+497 SEDS
-506 DKIALTV
+506 DKITLTFAV
-513 EAGLYYIP
+513 GLSYIP

-548 LRADLDP
+548 LRADLD
-555 DQSFYDELDNTHR
+555 QRFYDHQENTHR
-568 TVGKWS
+568 TVGEWS
-574 TGQWEAYT
+574 TGTWEAYT

-609 VKITYT
+609 VEITYT

-650 NISISIPDNYVLKG
+650 NISIPHNYVLKG
-664 TAPSK
+664 TAPSE

-681 VHLKHATQDVSDTD
+681 VHLEHATQDVSDTD

-739 ATKDLVTSKI
+739 ATKDLVTGEI
-749 NYGQWLGFG
+749 NYGLWHGFG

-853 NDYNYFKRMI
+853 NDYNFKGMI

-891 IGLNDASYYF
+891 IGLNYASYDF

-966 FKNARSVRV
+966 FKNARSVRA
-975 AGDQPTKT
+975 AGDQLTTT

-1053 AEVDEVTVEVVK
+1053 AEVDEVTGEVVK

-1083 GYTPTPEVVAQ
+1083 GYTPTPEAVAQ

-1127 EKLVHTNTVAG
+1127 EKLIHTNTVTG
-1138 KTDQT
+1138 KSGQT
-1143 VTITPAA
+1143 VKITPAA
-1150 SAGYELVD
+1150 PAGYELVD

-1182 STTSQSK
+1182 STTSESK
-1189 TLTRTIELYT
+1189 TLTRTIELHT

-1211 ELTRPVTFDKA
+1211 ELTRLVTFDKA

-1231 STGTWEAY
+1231 STG
-1239 TPAGISGYT
+1239 
-1248 PTIKSV
+1248 
-1254 DAQTVTE
+1254 Q
-1261 ATKDQTVKITYTA
+1261 
-1274 NPESVKVNYVDDD
+1274 
-1287 DHEKLVHTNT
+1287 
-1297 VAGKTD
+1297 
-1303 QTVTITPAAPVG
+1303 
-1315 YELVDATP
+1315 
-1323 ITYQVTAQPNQVVT
+1323 
-1337 VHVKHQTSTTS
+1337 
-1348 QSKTLTRTIELYTP
+1348 
-1362 FDGVKLI
+1362 
-1369 KQVAELTRPVTFDK
+1369 
-1383 ATGQSTTG
+1383 
-1391 AWSTGTWDAYQVPT
+1391 WDAYQVPT

-1424 ATDQTVVVN
+1424 DKDQTVVVN

-1519 KLLDNPNLTF
+1519 KLPDNPNLTF
-1529 NGVENADLNRTVT
+1529 NGIENADLNRTVT

-1636 PQAKVAATG
+1636 PQAKVAVTG
-1645 KPVVASRAAAPTQP
+1645 KPVVASRAAAPAQP
-1659 TSATEQRLPQTGN
+1659 TPATEQRLPQTGN
-1672 QSTATGQIWG
+1672 QATATGQIWG

>member
-34 LLSTTFYM
+34 LLSTTLYM
-42 GATTVYANS
+42 GATTVYADSNS
-51 TSESNIHQTLQDE
+51 DSNSHQPLQAE
-64 RPAQQSATGV
+64 RTARRLATGV
-74 SKESLPVDNQQTN
+74 SKESLPVGSGSNNQQTN
-87 AEMSAGAAK
+87 AEKSAGAAK

-127 SYQYTVHYVDAD
+127 SFQYTVHYVDAD

-172 YTVTGTTTDTDV
+172 YTVTGTPTETDV
-184 DKVTFSRNQ
+184 DNVTFTRDQ

-203 KWEIKPAQIDGYTA
+203 KWGIKPAQIDGYTA
-217 KYGYNAITDMLP
+217 KYGYDAITDMLP
-229 KEILHGVIVDP
+229 KEILHGVIGDP
-240 KEKPEVTFEYKKKL
+240 NEKKEVTFEYTKKQL
-254 SLVVD
+254 TLFVD
-259 YTDDDKLYR
+259 YKDDDEPSN

-276 GYMGDTVNLDA
+276 GYMGDKVNLDP

-311 LKLHLKHKIVEHSAL
+311 LTLHLKHKIAEHSAL
-326 VSLNANVD
+326 VSLNANVG
-334 QAITGIGYNDLIEVV
+334 QAIIGVGYNDFIEVV

-361 AEYNG
+361 DEYNG
-366 TPVGNLGEQL
+366 TPVANLGEQL

-382 EVSHRV
+382 EVFHLV
-388 LGVVGP
+388 VGVVGP
-394 STMTIPERSLDVP
+394 STMTIPELSKDVP
-407 TVEALLNGKANGY
+407 TVEALLNGKAIDY
-420 ESYGNYYGVGIKE
+420 DHYGVGIKE
-433 LLGRFVIPNATENGK
+433 LLGRFVKPSATENGK
-448 DIQLEFSQD
+448 EIQLEFSQ
-457 VQELDGPHSGPL
+457 ELDDPNLDRL
-469 VPYKVVVD
+469 VPHKVVVD
-477 FQGNPHL
+477 SQGNPHL
-484 VFGGVVDLNDVIV
+484 VFGGVADLNHLLVH
-497 NSPIDLEDS
+497 SEDS
-506 DKIALTV
+506 DKITLTFAV
-513 EAGLYYIP
+513 GLSYIP

-548 LRADLDP
+548 LRADLD
-555 DQSFYDELDNTHR
+555 QRFYDHQENTHR
-568 TVGKWS
+568 TVGEWS

-609 VKITYT
+609 VEITYT

-650 NISISIPDNYVLKG
+650 NISIPHNYVLKG
-664 TAPSK
+664 TAPSE

-681 VHLKHATQDVSDTD
+681 VHLEHATQDVSDTD

-739 ATKDLVTSKI
+739 ATKDLVTGEI
-749 NYGQWLGFG
+749 NYGLWHGFG

-783 SEQLLMWRVGESTSE
+783 SEQLLMWLVGEPTSE

-819 MADFDGNNGKNEA
+819 MAHFDGNSGKNEA
-832 DREQFNEGLKLGAG
+832 DRERFNEGLKLGTG

-853 NDYNYFKRMI
+853 NDYNYFKGMI

-891 IGLNDASYYF
+891 IGLNYASYDF

-966 FKNARSVRV
+966 FKNARSVRA
-975 AGDQPTKT
+975 AGDQLTTT

-1053 AEVDEVTVEVVK
+1053 AEVDEVTGEVVK

-1083 GYTPTPEVVAQ
+1083 GYTPTPEAVAQ

-1127 EKLVHTNTVAG
+1127 EKLVHTNTVTG
-1138 KTDQT
+1138 KSGQT
-1143 VTITPAA
+1143 VKITPAA
-1150 SAGYELVD
+1150 PAGYELVD

-1182 STTSQSK
+1182 STTSESK
-1189 TLTRTIELYT
+1189 TLTRTIELHT

-1211 ELTRPVTFDKA
+1211 ELTRLVTFDKA

-1231 STGTWEAY
+1231 STG
-1239 TPAGISGYT
+1239 
-1248 PTIKSV
+1248 
-1254 DAQTVTE
+1254 Q
-1261 ATKDQTVKITYTA
+1261 
-1274 NPESVKVNYVDDD
+1274 
-1287 DHEKLVHTNT
+1287 
-1297 VAGKTD
+1297 
-1303 QTVTITPAAPVG
+1303 
-1315 YELVDATP
+1315 
-1323 ITYQVTAQPNQVVT
+1323 
-1337 VHVKHQTSTTS
+1337 
-1348 QSKTLTRTIELYTP
+1348 
-1362 FDGVKLI
+1362 
-1369 KQVAELTRPVTFDK
+1369 
-1383 ATGQSTTG
+1383 
-1391 AWSTGTWDAYQVPT
+1391 WDAYQVPT

-1424 ATDQTVVVN
+1424 DKDQTVVVN

-1484 PSELTFTTTGYP
+1484 PSELTFTATGYP

>member
-1 MVSKNNRQI
+1 M
-10 LKQSGAKQTP
+10 T
-20 HYGLRKLSIGVASV
+20 
-34 LLSTTFYM
+34 
-42 GATTVYANS
+42 TTVETNNKQPDQQNNNS
-51 TSESNIHQTLQDE
+51 HQTS
-64 RPAQQSATGV
+64 PANTAQQPVTGG
-74 SKESLPVDNQQTN
+74 SKESSGSDHQSTTAKKSTNDVKQTDGLHSP
-87 AEMSAGAAK
+87 A
-96 PNDYDSSAQANKP
+96 
-109 KGPTEE
+109 
-115 TAQNQNVTTLSG
+115 QNVTTESG
-127 SYQYTVHYVDAD
+127 SFQYTIHYVDAD
-139 TKQALAP
+139 TKKKLAP

-172 YTVTGTTTDTDV
+172 YTVTGTPTETDV
-184 DKVTFSRNQ
+184 DKVTFTRDQ

-203 KWEIKPAQIDGYTA
+203 NWGIKPVQIAGYTA
-217 KYGYNAITDMLP
+217 KYGYLAVKDMLM
-229 KEILHGVIVDP
+229 KEVLHGVVVNPI
-240 KEKPEVTFEYKKKL
+240 EKYEFTFEYTKKQL
-254 SLVVD
+254 SLFVN
-259 YTDDDKLYR
+259 YMDDDIAIAYR
-268 YNDGFSRQ
+268 AYFGGFWRH

-287 QLPAGYELAP
+287 QLPAGGYELAP
-297 NQPTTYTFGSTDGY
+297 NQPTTYTFGSTDGH
-311 LKLHLKHKIVEHSAL
+311 LTLHLKHKIVEHSAL
-326 VSLNANVD
+326 VSLNVNVL
-334 QAITGIGYNDLIEVV
+334 QAITGVGFIDFIEVV
-349 PEGTELPGSDRW
+349 PEGTELPGLNRW
-361 AEYNG
+361 YNG
-366 TPVGNLGEQL
+366 TPVANLGEQL
-376 VTVKVD
+376 VTVKVN
-382 EVSHRV
+382 EYYHQIV
-388 LGVVGP
+388 GVVGP
-394 STMTIPERSLDVP
+394 STMTIPELSVDVP
-407 TVEALLNGKANGY
+407 TIEALLNGKANDFLNSG
-420 ESYGNYYGVGIKE
+420 YYGVGIKE
-433 LLGRFVIPNATENGK
+433 LLGRFVKPSATENGK
-448 DIQLEFSQD
+448 EIQLEFSP
-457 VQELDGPHSGPL
+457 ELGVLGGLVSDRSVPH
-469 VPYKVVVD
+469 KVVVD
-477 FQGNPHL
+477 SQGNPQL
-484 VFGGVVDLNDVIV
+484 VFGGVVDLNDFLVD
-497 NSPIDLEDS
+497 SKYS
-506 DKIALTV
+506 DKITLTV
-513 EAGLYYIP
+513 KEGLTYTP

-529 VIEITKPDGKV
+529 VIEITKPDGKG
-540 QTVKQVAT
+540 QTIKQVAT
-548 LRADLDP
+548 LRADLD
-555 DQSFYDELDNTHR
+555 QRFYDDMDNTHR

-574 TGQWEAYT
+574 TGTWEAYT
-582 PEEIPG
+582 PDEIPG

-603 ATKDQT
+603 ATQDQT
-609 VKITYT
+609 VEITYT
-615 ANPESVKVNYVDDDD
+615 ANPESVKVNYVDDDN
-630 NGSVVKTATL
+630 NGSVVKTTTL

-650 NISISIPDNYVLKG
+650 NISIPHNYVLKG
-664 TAPSK
+664 TAPSE

-726 TLLNDWHFVRQRT
+726 TLLNDWHFVRQRP
-739 ATKDLVTSKI
+739 ATKDLVTGEI
-749 NYGQWLGFG
+749 NYGQWLGYG
-758 PGVFESP
+758 PGVFASP
-765 EFGIDK
+765 EFEIDK

-783 SEQLLMWRVGESTSE
+783 SEQLLMWLAGESTPE

-819 MADFDGNNGKNEA
+819 MADFDGNSGKNEA
-832 DREQFNEGLKLGAG
+832 DRERFNEGLKLGTG
-846 NFESGND
+846 NFGSGND
-853 NDYNYFKRMI
+853 NDDNFKGMI

-877 SYKDYDKSFDLFYE
+877 SYKDYDKSYDLMCKT
-891 IGLNDASYYF
+891 GWNDVSYDV

-933 EIVGTDSLTTNYY
+933 EIVGTDSITTNYY

-954 TPAGYVAVDPSV
+954 TPAGYVAVDPSA
-966 FKNARSVRV
+966 FKAARSVRA
-975 AGDQPTKT
+975 AGDQLTTT

-988 HHKMVTVTPDHP
+988 HHKLVTVTPDHP

-1042 TISQVAKLTRT
+1042 TIPQVAKLTRT
-1053 AEVDEVTVEVVK
+1053 AEVDEVTGEVVK

-1138 KTDQT
+1138 KSDQT

-1150 SAGYELVD
+1150 PAGYELVD

-1173 VTVHVKHQT
+1173 VPVHVKHQT
-1182 STTSQSK
+1182 STTTQSK
-1189 TLTRTIELYT
+1189 TLTRTIELHT

-1211 ELTRPVTFDKA
+1211 ELTRPVTLDQA
-1222 TGQSTTGAW
+1222 TGQSTTGTW
-1231 STGTWEAY
+1231 STG
-1239 TPAGISGYT
+1239 
-1248 PTIKSV
+1248 
-1254 DAQTVTE
+1254 Q
-1261 ATKDQTVKITYTA
+1261 
-1274 NPESVKVNYVDDD
+1274 
-1287 DHEKLVHTNT
+1287 
-1297 VAGKTD
+1297 
-1303 QTVTITPAAPVG
+1303 
-1315 YELVDATP
+1315 
-1323 ITYQVTAQPNQVVT
+1323 
-1337 VHVKHQTSTTS
+1337 
-1348 QSKTLTRTIELYTP
+1348 
-1362 FDGVKLI
+1362 
-1369 KQVAELTRPVTFDK
+1369 
-1383 ATGQSTTG
+1383 
-1391 AWSTGTWDAYQVPT
+1391 WDAYQVPI
-1405 YAGYAPTI
+1405 YAGYAPTV
-1413 DVVPAVNLTGA
+1413 DVVPAVNLTGD
-1424 ATDQTVVVN
+1424 ATDQTVVIN

-1444 YVDENG
+1444 YVDEDG

-1484 PSELTFTTTGYP
+1484 PSELTFTATGYP

-1506 ITVTAAQPQPNGT
+1506 ITVTADQPQPNGT
-1519 KLLDNPNLTF
+1519 KLPDNPALTF

-1593 VAGYTPSQSEVPAVT
+1593 VAGFTPSQSEVPAVA

-1613 TSQVITINYQVI
+1613 ASQVITINYQAI

-1636 PQAKVAATG
+1636 LQAKVAATG
-1645 KPVVASRAAAPTQP
+1645 KPVVAPRAAAPVQP
-1659 TSATEQRLPQTGN
+1659 TSTTERRLPQTGN
-1672 QSTATGQIWG
+1672 QAAATGQIWG
-1682 LLAASLA
+1682 LLVASLA

-1700 KQKG
+1700 EQKG

>member
-1 MVSKNNRQI
+1 
-10 LKQSGAKQTP
+10 
-20 HYGLRKLSIGVASV
+20 
-34 LLSTTFYM
+34 
-42 GATTVYANS
+42 
-51 TSESNIHQTLQDE
+51 
-64 RPAQQSATGV
+64 
-74 SKESLPVDNQQTN
+74 
-87 AEMSAGAAK
+87 
-96 PNDYDSSAQANKP
+96 
-109 KGPTEE
+109 
-115 TAQNQNVTTLSG
+115 
-127 SYQYTVHYVDAD
+127 
-139 TKQALAP
+139 
-146 DTVYT
+146 
-151 HHYTR
+151 
-156 TDVDDQMGDW
+156 MGD
-166 QYKSGD
+166 K
-172 YTVTGTTTDTDV
+172 
-184 DKVTFSRNQ
+184 
-193 TADNKQFDYA
+193 
-203 KWEIKPAQIDGYTA
+203 
-217 KYGYNAITDMLP
+217 
-229 KEILHGVIVDP
+229 
-240 KEKPEVTFEYKKKL
+240 
-254 SLVVD
+254 
-259 YTDDDKLYR
+259 
-268 YNDGFSRQ
+268 
-276 GYMGDTVNLDA
+276 VNLDP

-311 LKLHLKHKIVEHSAL
+311 LTLHLKHKIAEHSAL
-326 VSLNANVD
+326 VSLNANVG
-334 QAITGIGYNDLIEVV
+334 QAIIGVGYNDFIEVV

-366 TPVGNLGEQL
+366 TPVANLGEQL

-382 EVSHRV
+382 EVFHLV
-388 LGVVGP
+388 VGVVGP
-394 STMTIPERSLDVP
+394 STMTIPELSVDVP

-420 ESYGNYYGVGIKE
+420 ESYGDYYGVGIKE
-433 LLGRFVIPNATENGK
+433 LLGRFVKPSATENGK
-448 DIQLEFSQD
+448 DIQLEFSQ
-457 VQELDGPHSGPL
+457 ELDDPNLDRL
-469 VPYKVVVD
+469 VPHKVVVD
-477 FQGNPHL
+477 SQGNPHL
-484 VFGGVVDLNDVIV
+484 VFGGVADLNHLLVH
-497 NSPIDLEDS
+497 SEDS
-506 DKIALTV
+506 DKITLTFAV
-513 EAGLYYIP
+513 GLSYIP

-548 LRADLDP
+548 LRAGL
-555 DQSFYDELDNTHR
+555 DQSFYDHQENTHR
-568 TVGKWS
+568 TVGEWS
-574 TGQWEAYT
+574 TGTWEAYT

-609 VKITYT
+609 VEITYT

-630 NGSVVKTATL
+630 NGSVIKTATL

-650 NISISIPDNYVLKG
+650 NISIPHNYVLKG
-664 TAPSK
+664 TAPSE

-739 ATKDLVTSKI
+739 ATKDLVTGEI
-749 NYGQWLGFG
+749 NYGLWLGFG

-783 SEQLLMWRVGESTSE
+783 SEQLLMWRAGEPTSE

-819 MADFDGNNGKNEA
+819 MADFDGNSGKNEA
-832 DREQFNEGLKLGAG
+832 DRERFNEGLKLGTG
-846 NFESGND
+846 NFGSGND
-853 NDYNYFKRMI
+853 NDYNYFKGMI

-877 SYKDYDKSFDLFYE
+877 SYKDYDKSFDLFYK
-891 IGLNDASYYF
+891 IGLNYASYDF

-954 TPAGYVAVDPSV
+954 TSAGYVAVDPSV
-966 FKNARSVRV
+966 FKNARSVRA
-975 AGDQPTKT
+975 AGDQLTTT

-1000 KTPNDKLPDNPT
+1000 KNPNDKLPDNPT

-1053 AEVDEVTVEVVK
+1053 AEVDEVTGEVVK

-1071 GTWGAFTPKEVE
+1071 GTWGTFTPKEVE
-1083 GYTPTPEVVAQ
+1083 GYTPTPEAVAQ

-1127 EKLVHTNTVAG
+1127 EKLVHTNTVTG
-1138 KTDQT
+1138 KSGQT

-1150 SAGYELVD
+1150 PADYELVD

-1182 STTSQSK
+1182 STTSESK
-1189 TLTRTIELYT
+1189 TLTRTIELHT

-1211 ELTRPVTFDKA
+1211 ELTRLVTFDKA

-1231 STGTWEAY
+1231 STG
-1239 TPAGISGYT
+1239 
-1248 PTIKSV
+1248 
-1254 DAQTVTE
+1254 Q
-1261 ATKDQTVKITYTA
+1261 
-1274 NPESVKVNYVDDD
+1274 
-1287 DHEKLVHTNT
+1287 
-1297 VAGKTD
+1297 
-1303 QTVTITPAAPVG
+1303 
-1315 YELVDATP
+1315 
-1323 ITYQVTAQPNQVVT
+1323 
-1337 VHVKHQTSTTS
+1337 
-1348 QSKTLTRTIELYTP
+1348 
-1362 FDGVKLI
+1362 
-1369 KQVAELTRPVTFDK
+1369 
-1383 ATGQSTTG
+1383 
-1391 AWSTGTWDAYQVPT
+1391 WDAYQVPT

-1424 ATDQTVVVN
+1424 DKDQTVVVN

-1466 TVPNEVPSG
+1466 TVPTKVTPTKPRAKVVATGKTNEV
-1475 WQLVAGQTL
+1475 
-1484 PSELTFTTTGYP
+1484 
-1496 DTTVTIAHRV
+1496 VT
-1506 ITVTAAQPQPNGT
+1506 
-1519 KLLDNPNLTF
+1519 
-1529 NGVENADLNRTVT
+1529 
-1542 RQIVINLPGQAPQT
+1542 
-1556 ITQTVHL
+1556 
-1563 TRNATVDEVTGQVT
+1563 
-1577 YGAWTSGKW
+1577 
-1586 AAVTVPT
+1586 
-1593 VAGYTPSQSEVPAVT
+1593 
-1608 VTATT
+1608 
-1613 TSQVITINYQVI
+1613 
-1625 PAVPTKVTPTK
+1625 VPTKVTPTK
-1636 PQAKVAATG
+1636 PQAKVAVTG
-1645 KPVVASRAAAPTQP
+1645 KPVVASRAAAPAQP
-1659 TSATEQRLPQTGN
+1659 TPATEQRLPQTGN
-1672 QSTATGQIWG
+1672 QATATGQIWG

>member
-1 MVSKNNRQI
+1 M
-10 LKQSGAKQTP
+10 
-20 HYGLRKLSIGVASV
+20 
-34 LLSTTFYM
+34 
-42 GATTVYANS
+42 
-51 TSESNIHQTLQDE
+51 
-64 RPAQQSATGV
+64 
-74 SKESLPVDNQQTN
+74 
-87 AEMSAGAAK
+87 
-96 PNDYDSSAQANKP
+96 
-109 KGPTEE
+109 
-115 TAQNQNVTTLSG
+115 
-127 SYQYTVHYVDAD
+127 
-139 TKQALAP
+139 
-146 DTVYT
+146 
-151 HHYTR
+151 
-156 TDVDDQMGDW
+156 
-166 QYKSGD
+166 
-172 YTVTGTTTDTDV
+172 
-184 DKVTFSRNQ
+184 
-193 TADNKQFDYA
+193 
-203 KWEIKPAQIDGYTA
+203 
-217 KYGYNAITDMLP
+217 
-229 KEILHGVIVDP
+229 
-240 KEKPEVTFEYKKKL
+240 
-254 SLVVD
+254 
-259 YTDDDKLYR
+259 
-268 YNDGFSRQ
+268 
-276 GYMGDTVNLDA
+276 
-287 QLPAGYELAP
+287 
-297 NQPTTYTFGSTDGY
+297 
-311 LKLHLKHKIVEHSAL
+311 
-326 VSLNANVD
+326 
-334 QAITGIGYNDLIEVV
+334 V

-366 TPVGNLGEQL
+366 TPVGKLGEQL

-382 EVSHRV
+382 EVFHLV
-388 LGVVGP
+388 VGVVGP
-394 STMTIPERSLDVP
+394 STMTIPELSVDVP

-420 ESYGNYYGVGIKE
+420 ESYGDYYGVGIKE
-433 LLGRFVIPNATENGK
+433 LLGRFVKPSATENGK
-448 DIQLEFSQD
+448 EIQLEFSQ
-457 VQELDGPHSGPL
+457 ELDDPNLDRL
-469 VPYKVVVD
+469 VPHKVVVD
-477 FQGNPHL
+477 SQGNPHL
-484 VFGGVVDLNDVIV
+484 VFGGVADLNHLLVH
-497 NSPIDLEDS
+497 SEDS
-506 DKIALTV
+506 DKITLTFAV
-513 EAGLYYIP
+513 GLSYIP

-548 LRADLDP
+548 LRAGL
-555 DQSFYDELDNTHR
+555 DQSFYDHQENTHR
-568 TVGKWS
+568 TVGEWS
-574 TGQWEAYT
+574 TGTWEAYT

-609 VKITYT
+609 VEITYT

-630 NGSVVKTATL
+630 NGSVIKTATL
-640 NGATDQTVKT
+640 NGATDQTVET
-650 NISISIPDNYVLKG
+650 NISIPHNYVLKG
-664 TAPSK
+664 TAPSE

-681 VHLKHATQDVSDTD
+681 VHLEHATQDVSDTD

-739 ATKDLVTSKI
+739 ATKDLVTGEI
-749 NYGQWLGFG
+749 NYGLWLGFG

-783 SEQLLMWRVGESTSE
+783 SEQLLMWRVGEPTSE

-819 MADFDGNNGKNEA
+819 MAHFDGNSGKNEA
-832 DREQFNEGLKLGAG
+832 DRERFNEGLKLGTG

-853 NDYNYFKRMI
+853 NDYNYFKGMI

-891 IGLNDASYYF
+891 IGLNDASYDF

-966 FKNARSVRV
+966 FKNARSVRA
-975 AGDQPTKT
+975 AGDQLTTT

-1053 AEVDEVTVEVVK
+1053 AEVDEVTGEVVK

-1083 GYTPTPEVVAQ
+1083 GYTPTPEAVAQ

-1143 VTITPAA
+1143 VKITPAA
-1150 SAGYELVD
+1150 PAGYELVD

-1182 STTSQSK
+1182 STTSESK
-1189 TLTRTIELYT
+1189 TLTRTIELHT

-1211 ELTRPVTFDKA
+1211 ELTRLVTFDKA

-1231 STGTWEAY
+1231 STG
-1239 TPAGISGYT
+1239 
-1248 PTIKSV
+1248 
-1254 DAQTVTE
+1254 Q
-1261 ATKDQTVKITYTA
+1261 
-1274 NPESVKVNYVDDD
+1274 
-1287 DHEKLVHTNT
+1287 
-1297 VAGKTD
+1297 
-1303 QTVTITPAAPVG
+1303 
-1315 YELVDATP
+1315 
-1323 ITYQVTAQPNQVVT
+1323 
-1337 VHVKHQTSTTS
+1337 
-1348 QSKTLTRTIELYTP
+1348 
-1362 FDGVKLI
+1362 
-1369 KQVAELTRPVTFDK
+1369 
-1383 ATGQSTTG
+1383 
-1391 AWSTGTWDAYQVPT
+1391 WDAYQVPT

-1424 ATDQTVVVN
+1424 DKDQTVVVN

-1484 PSELTFTTTGYP
+1484 PSELTFTATGYP

-1519 KLLDNPNLTF
+1519 KLPDNPNLTF

-1636 PQAKVAATG
+1636 PQAKVAVTG
-1645 KPVVASRAAAPTQP
+1645 KPVVASRAAAPAQP
-1659 TSATEQRLPQTGN
+1659 TPATEQRLPQTGN
-1672 QSTATGQIWG
+1672 QATATGQIWG

-1700 KQKG
+1700 QKG

>member
-34 LLSTTFYM
+34 LLSTTLYM
-42 GATTVYANS
+42 GATTVYADSNS
-51 TSESNIHQTLQDE
+51 DSNSHQTLQAE
-64 RPAQQSATGV
+64 RTAQQSATGV
-74 SKESLPVDNQQTN
+74 SKESLPVGSGSNNQQTN

-96 PNDYDSSAQANKP
+96 TNDYDSSAQANKP

-115 TAQNQNVTTLSG
+115 TAQNQNVTTESG
-127 SYQYTVHYVDAD
+127 SFQ
-139 TKQALAP
+139 
-146 DTVYT
+146 
-151 HHYTR
+151 
-156 TDVDDQMGDW
+156 
-166 QYKSGD
+166 
-172 YTVTGTTTDTDV
+172 YTVTGTPTETDV
-184 DKVTFSRNQ
+184 NKVTLTRNQ

-203 KWEIKPAQIDGYTA
+203 KWGIKPAQIAGYTA
-217 KYGYNAITDMLP
+217 KYGYDAITDMLP
-229 KEILHGVIVDP
+229 KEGVIVDP
-240 KEKPEVTFEYKKKL
+240 NEKKEVTFEYTKKQL
-254 SLVVD
+254 SLFVN
-259 YTDDDKLYR
+259 YTDDDEPYN

-276 GYMGDTVNLDA
+276 GYMGDKVNLDP

-311 LKLHLKHKIVEHSAL
+311 LTLHLKHKIAEHSAL

-334 QAITGIGYNDLIEVV
+334 QAIIGVGYNDFIDVV
-349 PEGTELPGSDRW
+349 PEGTELPSSDRW
-361 AEYNG
+361 ADYNG
-366 TPVGNLGEQL
+366 TPVAKLGEQL

-382 EVSHRV
+382 EVFHQV
-388 LGVVGP
+388 VGVVGP
-394 STMTIPERSLDVP
+394 STMTIPEWSVGVP
-407 TVEALLNGKANGY
+407 TVEALLNGK
-420 ESYGNYYGVGIKE
+420 GNDYDYYGVGIKE
-433 LLGRFVIPNATENGK
+433 LLGRFVKPSATENGK
-448 DIQLEFSQD
+448 EIQLEFSQEPD
-457 VQELDGPHSGPL
+457 DPNLDRL
-469 VPYKVVVD
+469 VPHKVVVD
-477 FQGNPHL
+477 SQGNPHL
-484 VFGGVVDLNDVIV
+484 VFGGVADLNHLLVH
-497 NSPIDLEDS
+497 SEDS
-506 DKIALTV
+506 DKITLTFAV
-513 EAGLYYIP
+513 GLSYIP

-548 LRADLDP
+548 LRAGL
-555 DQSFYDELDNTHR
+555 DQSFYDHQENTHR
-568 TVGKWS
+568 TVGEWS
-574 TGQWEAYT
+574 TGTWEAYT

-609 VKITYT
+609 VEITYT

-650 NISISIPDNYVLKG
+650 NISIPHNYVLKG
-664 TAPSK
+664 TAPSE

-681 VHLKHATQDVSDTD
+681 VHLEHATQDVSDTD

-739 ATKDLVTSKI
+739 ATKDLVTGEI
-749 NYGQWLGFG
+749 NYGLWHGFG

-783 SEQLLMWRVGESTSE
+783 SEQLLMWLVGEPTSE

-819 MADFDGNNGKNEA
+819 MAHFDGNSGKNEA
-832 DREQFNEGLKLGAG
+832 DRERFNEGLKLGTG

-853 NDYNYFKRMI
+853 NDYNYFKGMI

-891 IGLNDASYYF
+891 IGLNYASYDF

-1053 AEVDEVTVEVVK
+1053 AEVDEVTGEVVK

-1083 GYTPTPEVVAQ
+1083 GYTPTPEAVAQ

-1150 SAGYELVD
+1150 PAGYELVD

-1211 ELTRPVTFDKA
+1211 ELTR
-1222 TGQSTTGAW
+1222 
-1231 STGTWEAY
+1231 
-1239 TPAGISGYT
+1239 
-1248 PTIKSV
+1248 
-1254 DAQTVTE
+1254 
-1261 ATKDQTVKITYTA
+1261 
-1274 NPESVKVNYVDDD
+1274 
-1287 DHEKLVHTNT
+1287 L
-1297 VAGKTD
+1297 
-1303 QTVTITPAAPVG
+1303 
-1315 YELVDATP
+1315 
-1323 ITYQVTAQPNQVVT
+1323 
-1337 VHVKHQTSTTS
+1337 
-1348 QSKTLTRTIELYTP
+1348 
-1362 FDGVKLI
+1362 
-1369 KQVAELTRPVTFDK
+1369 VTFDK

-1466 TVPNEVPSG
+1466 TVP
-1475 WQLVAGQTL
+1475 
-1484 PSELTFTTTGYP
+1484 
-1496 DTTVTIAHRV
+1496 
-1506 ITVTAAQPQPNGT
+1506 
-1519 KLLDNPNLTF
+1519 
-1529 NGVENADLNRTVT
+1529 
-1542 RQIVINLPGQAPQT
+1542 
-1556 ITQTVHL
+1556 
-1563 TRNATVDEVTGQVT
+1563 
-1577 YGAWTSGKW
+1577 
-1586 AAVTVPT
+1586 
-1593 VAGYTPSQSEVPAVT
+1593 
-1608 VTATT
+1608 
-1613 TSQVITINYQVI
+1613 
-1625 PAVPTKVTPTK
+1625 TKVTPTK
-1636 PQAKVAATG
+1636 PQAKVAVTG
-1645 KPVVASRAAAPTQP
+1645 KPVVASRAAAPAQP
-1659 TSATEQRLPQTGN
+1659 TPATEQRLPQTGN
-1672 QSTATGQIWG
+1672 QATATGQIWG
-1682 LLAASLA
+1682 LLAVSLA

>member
-42 GATTVYANS
+42 GATTVYADS

-74 SKESLPVDNQQTN
+74 SEESLSVDSGSNNQPPT
-87 AEMSAGAAK
+87 AEERVFAAK
-96 PNDYDSSAQANKP
+96 PDGHDSQAQTDE
-109 KGPTEE
+109 PTRPAEK
-115 TAQNQNVTTLSG
+115 AAQNVTTESG
-127 SYQYTVHYVDAD
+127 TFQYTVHYVDAK

-172 YTVTGTTTDTDV
+172 CTVTGTQTETDV
-184 DKVTFSRNQ
+184 DKVTFTRDQ

-203 KWEIKPAQIDGYTA
+203 KWGIKPAQIDGYTA

-240 KEKPEVTFEYKKKL
+240 NEKKEVTFEYTKKQL
-254 SLVVD
+254 SLFVD
-259 YTDDDKLYR
+259 YTDDDEPYN

-276 GYMGDTVNLDA
+276 GYMGDKVNLDP

-311 LKLHLKHKIVEHSAL
+311 LKLHLKHKIAEHSAL

-334 QAITGIGYNDLIEVV
+334 QAIIGVGYNDFIDVV

-366 TPVGNLGEQL
+366 TPVANLGEQL

-382 EVSHRV
+382 EVFHQV
-388 LGVVGP
+388 VGVVGP
-394 STMTIPERSLDVP
+394 STMTIPELSVDVP
-407 TVEALLNGKANGY
+407 TVEALLNGK
-420 ESYGNYYGVGIKE
+420 GNDYDYYGVGIKE
-433 LLGRFVIPNATENGK
+433 LLGRFVKPSATENGK
-448 DIQLEFSQD
+448 EIQLEFSQEPD
-457 VQELDGPHSGPL
+457 DPNLDRL
-469 VPYKVVVD
+469 VPHKVVVD
-477 FQGNPHL
+477 SQGNPHL
-484 VFGGVVDLNDVIV
+484 VFGGVADLNHLLVH
-497 NSPIDLEDS
+497 SEDS
-506 DKIALTV
+506 DKITLTFAV
-513 EAGLYYIP
+513 GLSYIP

-548 LRADLDP
+548 LRAGL
-555 DQSFYDELDNTHR
+555 DQSFYDHQENTHR
-568 TVGKWS
+568 TVGEWS
-574 TGQWEAYT
+574 TGTWEAYT

-609 VKITYT
+609 VEITYT

-630 NGSVVKTATL
+630 NGSVIKTATL

-650 NISISIPDNYVLKG
+650 NISIPHNYVLKG
-664 TAPSK
+664 TAPSE

-739 ATKDLVTSKI
+739 ATKDLVTGEI

-783 SEQLLMWRVGESTSE
+783 SEQLLMWLVGEPTSE

-819 MADFDGNNGKNEA
+819 MAHFDGNSGKNEA
-832 DREQFNEGLKLGAG
+832 DRERFNEGLKLGTG

-853 NDYNYFKRMI
+853 NDYNYFKGMI

-891 IGLNDASYYF
+891 IGLNYASYDF

-1053 AEVDEVTVEVVK
+1053 AEVDEVTGEVVK

-1083 GYTPTPEVVAQ
+1083 GYTPTPEAVAQ

-1150 SAGYELVD
+1150 PAGYELVD

-1211 ELTRPVTFDKA
+1211 ELTR
-1222 TGQSTTGAW
+1222 
-1231 STGTWEAY
+1231 
-1239 TPAGISGYT
+1239 
-1248 PTIKSV
+1248 
-1254 DAQTVTE
+1254 
-1261 ATKDQTVKITYTA
+1261 
-1274 NPESVKVNYVDDD
+1274 
-1287 DHEKLVHTNT
+1287 L
-1297 VAGKTD
+1297 
-1303 QTVTITPAAPVG
+1303 
-1315 YELVDATP
+1315 
-1323 ITYQVTAQPNQVVT
+1323 
-1337 VHVKHQTSTTS
+1337 
-1348 QSKTLTRTIELYTP
+1348 
-1362 FDGVKLI
+1362 
-1369 KQVAELTRPVTFDK
+1369 VTFDK

-1484 PSELTFTTTGYP
+1484 PSELTFTATGYP

-1519 KLLDNPNLTF
+1519 KLPDNPNLTF

>member
-42 GATTVYANS
+42 GATTVYADSN
-51 TSESNIHQTLQDE
+51 SESNSHQTLQTE
-64 RPAQQSATGV
+64 RTAQRLATGV
-74 SKESLPVDNQQTN
+74 SKESLPVGSGSINQQTN
-87 AEMSAGAAK
+87 AEKSAGAAK
-96 PNDYDSSAQANKP
+96 PNEPNR
-109 KGPTEE
+109 PTEK
-115 TAQNQNVTTLSG
+115 AAQNVTTESG
-127 SYQYTVHYVDAD
+127 SFQYTVHYVDAK

-172 YTVTGTTTDTDV
+172 YTVTGTPTETDV
-184 DKVTFSRNQ
+184 NKVTFTRDQ

-203 KWEIKPAQIDGYTA
+203 KWGIKPAQIAGYTA
-217 KYGYNAITDMLP
+217 KYGYDAITDMLP

-240 KEKPEVTFEYKKKL
+240 NEKKEVTFEYTKKQL
-254 SLVVD
+254 SLFVD
-259 YTDDDKLYR
+259 YKDDDEPSN

-276 GYMGDTVNLDA
+276 GHMGDKVNLDP

-311 LKLHLKHKIVEHSAL
+311 LTLHLKHKIAEHSAL
-326 VSLNANVD
+326 VSLNANVG
-334 QAITGIGYNDLIEVV
+334 QAIIGVGYNDFIEVV

-361 AEYNG
+361 DEYNG
-366 TPVGNLGEQL
+366 TPVANLGEQL

-382 EVSHRV
+382 EVFHLV
-388 LGVVGP
+388 VGVVGP
-394 STMTIPERSLDVP
+394 STMTIPELSKDVP
-407 TVEALLNGKANGY
+407 TVEALLNGKAIDY
-420 ESYGNYYGVGIKE
+420 DHYGVGIKE
-433 LLGRFVIPNATENGK
+433 LLGRFVKPSATENGK
-448 DIQLEFSQD
+448 EIQLEFSQ
-457 VQELDGPHSGPL
+457 ELDDPNLDRL
-469 VPYKVVVD
+469 VPHKVVVD
-477 FQGNPHL
+477 SQGNPHL
-484 VFGGVVDLNDVIV
+484 VFGGVADLNHLLVH
-497 NSPIDLEDS
+497 SEDS
-506 DKIALTV
+506 DKITLTFAV
-513 EAGLYYIP
+513 GLSYIP

-548 LRADLDP
+548 LRADLD
-555 DQSFYDELDNTHR
+555 QRFYDHQENTHR
-568 TVGKWS
+568 TVGEWS

-609 VKITYT
+609 VEITYT
-615 ANPESVKVNYVDDDD
+615 ANPESVKVNYVDDD

-650 NISISIPDNYVLKG
+650 NISIPHNYVLKG
-664 TAPSK
+664 TAPSE

-681 VHLKHATQDVSDTD
+681 VHLEHATQDVSDTD

-739 ATKDLVTSKI
+739 ATKDLVTGEI
-749 NYGQWLGFG
+749 NYGLWHGFG

-783 SEQLLMWRVGESTSE
+783 SEQLLMWLVGEPTSE

-819 MADFDGNNGKNEA
+819 MAHFDGNSGKNEA
-832 DREQFNEGLKLGAG
+832 DRERFNEGLKLGTG

-853 NDYNYFKRMI
+853 NDYNYFKGMI

-891 IGLNDASYYF
+891 IGLNYASYDF

-925 NYKDTATG
+925 NYKDMATG

-966 FKNARSVRV
+966 FKNARSVRA
-975 AGDQPTKT
+975 AGDQLTTT

-1053 AEVDEVTVEVVK
+1053 AEVDEVTGEVVK

-1127 EKLVHTNTVAG
+1127 EKLVHTNTVTG
-1138 KTDQT
+1138 KSGQT

-1150 SAGYELVD
+1150 PAGYELVD

-1173 VTVHVKHQT
+1173 ITVHVKHQT
-1182 STTSQSK
+1182 STTSESK
-1189 TLTRTIELYT
+1189 TLTRTIELHT

-1211 ELTRPVTFDKA
+1211 ELTRLVTFDKA

-1231 STGTWEAY
+1231 STG
-1239 TPAGISGYT
+1239 
-1248 PTIKSV
+1248 
-1254 DAQTVTE
+1254 Q
-1261 ATKDQTVKITYTA
+1261 
-1274 NPESVKVNYVDDD
+1274 
-1287 DHEKLVHTNT
+1287 
-1297 VAGKTD
+1297 
-1303 QTVTITPAAPVG
+1303 
-1315 YELVDATP
+1315 
-1323 ITYQVTAQPNQVVT
+1323 
-1337 VHVKHQTSTTS
+1337 
-1348 QSKTLTRTIELYTP
+1348 
-1362 FDGVKLI
+1362 
-1369 KQVAELTRPVTFDK
+1369 
-1383 ATGQSTTG
+1383 
-1391 AWSTGTWDAYQVPT
+1391 WDAYQVPT

-1424 ATDQTVVVN
+1424 DKDQTVVVN

-1484 PSELTFTTTGYP
+1484 PSELTFTATGYP

-1519 KLLDNPNLTF
+1519 KLPDNPNLTF

-1636 PQAKVAATG
+1636 PQAKVAVTG
-1645 KPVVASRAAAPTQP
+1645 KPVVASRAAAPAQP
-1659 TSATEQRLPQTGN
+1659 TPATEQRLPQTGN
-1672 QSTATGQIWG
+1672 QATATGQIWG

>member
-34 LLSTTFYM
+34 LLSTTLYM
-42 GATTVYANS
+42 GATTVYAD
-51 TSESNIHQTLQDE
+51 SNRGIATTTVEHNNNNQQDQQNNNIDSDSHQTSQAE
-64 RPAQQSATGV
+64 RTAQQSATGV
-74 SKESLPVDNQQTN
+74 SKESLPVDSGSNHQPTTAEKSTN
-87 AEMSAGAAK
+87 DVKKTDGHADVLHSPA
-96 PNDYDSSAQANKP
+96 
-109 KGPTEE
+109 
-115 TAQNQNVTTLSG
+115 QNVTTESG
-127 SYQYTVHYVDAD
+127 SFQYIVHYVDAD

-172 YTVTGTTTDTDV
+172 YTVTGTPTETDV
-184 DKVTFSRNQ
+184 DKVTFTRDQ

-203 KWEIKPAQIDGYTA
+203 NWGIKPVQIAGYTA
-217 KYGYNAITDMLP
+217 KYGYLAVKDMLM
-229 KEILHGVIVDP
+229 KEVLHGVVVHPI
-240 KEKPEVTFEYKKKL
+240 EKNEFTFEYTKKQL
-254 SLVVD
+254 SLFVD
-259 YTDDDKLYR
+259 YKDDDEPSN

-276 GYMGDTVNLDA
+276 GYMGDKVNLDP

-311 LKLHLKHKIVEHSAL
+311 LTLHLKHKIAEHSAL
-326 VSLNANVD
+326 VSLNANVG
-334 QAITGIGYNDLIEVV
+334 QAIIGVGYNDFIEVV

-361 AEYNG
+361 DEYNG
-366 TPVGNLGEQL
+366 TPVANLGEQL

-382 EVSHRV
+382 EVFHLV
-388 LGVVGP
+388 VGVVGP
-394 STMTIPERSLDVP
+394 STMTIPELSKDVP
-407 TVEALLNGKANGY
+407 TVEALLNGKAIDY
-420 ESYGNYYGVGIKE
+420 DHYGVGIKE
-433 LLGRFVIPNATENGK
+433 LLGRFVKPSATENGK
-448 DIQLEFSQD
+448 EIQLEFSQ
-457 VQELDGPHSGPL
+457 ELDDPNLDRL
-469 VPYKVVVD
+469 VPHKVVVD
-477 FQGNPHL
+477 SQGNPHL
-484 VFGGVVDLNDVIV
+484 VFGGVADLNHLLVH
-497 NSPIDLEDS
+497 SEDS
-506 DKIALTV
+506 DKITLTFAV
-513 EAGLYYIP
+513 GLSYIP

-548 LRADLDP
+548 LRADLD
-555 DQSFYDELDNTHR
+555 QRFYDHQENTHR
-568 TVGKWS
+568 TVGEWS

-609 VKITYT
+609 VEITYT

-650 NISISIPDNYVLKG
+650 NISIPHNYVLKG
-664 TAPSK
+664 TAPSE

-739 ATKDLVTSKI
+739 ATKDLVTGEI

-853 NDYNYFKRMI
+853 NDYNFKGMI

-891 IGLNDASYYF
+891 IGLNDASYDF

-966 FKNARSVRV
+966 FKNARSVRA
-975 AGDQPTKT
+975 AGDQLTTT

-1053 AEVDEVTVEVVK
+1053 AEVDEVTGEVVK

-1083 GYTPTPEVVAQ
+1083 GYTPTPEAVAQ

-1127 EKLVHTNTVAG
+1127 EKLVHTNTVTG
-1138 KTDQT
+1138 KSGQT
-1143 VTITPAA
+1143 VKITPAA
-1150 SAGYELVD
+1150 PAGYELVD

-1182 STTSQSK
+1182 STTSESK
-1189 TLTRTIELYT
+1189 TLTRTIELHT

-1211 ELTRPVTFDKA
+1211 ELTRLVTFDKA

-1231 STGTWEAY
+1231 STG
-1239 TPAGISGYT
+1239 
-1248 PTIKSV
+1248 
-1254 DAQTVTE
+1254 Q
-1261 ATKDQTVKITYTA
+1261 
-1274 NPESVKVNYVDDD
+1274 
-1287 DHEKLVHTNT
+1287 
-1297 VAGKTD
+1297 
-1303 QTVTITPAAPVG
+1303 
-1315 YELVDATP
+1315 
-1323 ITYQVTAQPNQVVT
+1323 
-1337 VHVKHQTSTTS
+1337 
-1348 QSKTLTRTIELYTP
+1348 
-1362 FDGVKLI
+1362 
-1369 KQVAELTRPVTFDK
+1369 
-1383 ATGQSTTG
+1383 
-1391 AWSTGTWDAYQVPT
+1391 WDAYQVPT

-1424 ATDQTVVVN
+1424 DKDQTVVVN

-1484 PSELTFTTTGYP
+1484 PSELTFTATGYP

-1519 KLLDNPNLTF
+1519 KLPDNPNLTF

-1645 KPVVASRAAAPTQP
+1645 KPVVASRAAAPAQP
-1659 TSATEQRLPQTGN
+1659 TPATEQRLPQTGN
-1672 QSTATGQIWG
+1672 QATATGQILG

>member
-42 GATTVYANS
+42 GATTVYADSN
-51 TSESNIHQTLQDE
+51 SESNSHQTWQTE
-64 RPAQQSATGV
+64 RTARRLATGV
-74 SKESLPVDNQQTN
+74 SKESLPVGSGNNQQTN
-87 AEMSAGAAK
+87 AEKSAGAAK
-96 PNDYDSSAQANKP
+96 PNAYDSSAQANKP

-115 TAQNQNVTTLSG
+115 TAQNQNVTTESG
-127 SYQYTVHYVDAD
+127 SFQYTVHYVDAK

-172 YTVTGTTTDTDV
+172 CTVTGTQTETDV
-184 DKVTFSRNQ
+184 DKVTFTRDQ

-203 KWEIKPAQIDGYTA
+203 KWGIKPAQIDGYTA
-217 KYGYNAITDMLP
+217 KSGYNAITDMLP

-240 KEKPEVTFEYKKKL
+240 NEKKEVTFEYTKKQL
-254 SLVVD
+254 SLFVD
-259 YTDDDKLYR
+259 YTDDDEPYN

-276 GYMGDTVNLDA
+276 GYMGDKVNLDP

-311 LKLHLKHKIVEHSAL
+311 LTLHLKHKIAEHSAL

-334 QAITGIGYNDLIEVV
+334 QAIIGVGYNDFIDVV

-366 TPVGNLGEQL
+366 TPVANLGEQL

-382 EVSHRV
+382 EVFHQV
-388 LGVVGP
+388 VGVVGP
-394 STMTIPERSLDVP
+394 STMTIPELSVDVP
-407 TVEALLNGKANGY
+407 TVEALLNGK
-420 ESYGNYYGVGIKE
+420 GNDYDYYGVGIKE
-433 LLGRFVIPNATENGK
+433 LLGRFVKPSATENGK
-448 DIQLEFSQD
+448 EIQLEFSQ
-457 VQELDGPHSGPL
+457 ELDDPNLDRL
-469 VPYKVVVD
+469 VPHKVVVD
-477 FQGNPHL
+477 SQGNPHL
-484 VFGGVVDLNDVIV
+484 VFGGVADLNHLLVH
-497 NSPIDLEDS
+497 SEDS
-506 DKIALTV
+506 DKIPLTFAV
-513 EAGLYYIP
+513 GLSYIP

-548 LRADLDP
+548 LRAGL
-555 DQSFYDELDNTHR
+555 DQSFYDHQENTHR
-568 TVGKWS
+568 TVGEWS
-574 TGQWEAYT
+574 TGTWEAYT

-609 VKITYT
+609 VEITYT
-615 ANPESVKVNYVDDDD
+615 ANPESVKVNYVDDD
-630 NGSVVKTATL
+630 NGSVIKTATL

-650 NISISIPDNYVLKG
+650 NISIPHNYVLKG
-664 TAPSK
+664 TAPSE

-726 TLLNDWHFVRQRT
+726 KLLNDWHFVRQRT
-739 ATKDLVTSKI
+739 ATKDLVTGEI

-853 NDYNYFKRMI
+853 NDYNFKGMI

-891 IGLNDASYYF
+891 IGLNDASYDF

-966 FKNARSVRV
+966 FKNARSVRA
-975 AGDQPTKT
+975 AGDQLTTT

-1053 AEVDEVTVEVVK
+1053 AEVDEVTGEVVK

-1083 GYTPTPEVVAQ
+1083 GYTPTPEAVAQ

-1127 EKLVHTNTVAG
+1127 EKLVHTNTVTG
-1138 KTDQT
+1138 KSGQT
-1143 VTITPAA
+1143 VKITPAA
-1150 SAGYELVD
+1150 PAGYELVD

-1182 STTSQSK
+1182 STTSESK
-1189 TLTRTIELYT
+1189 TLTRTIELHT

-1211 ELTRPVTFDKA
+1211 ELTRLVTFDKA

-1231 STGTWEAY
+1231 STG
-1239 TPAGISGYT
+1239 
-1248 PTIKSV
+1248 
-1254 DAQTVTE
+1254 Q
-1261 ATKDQTVKITYTA
+1261 
-1274 NPESVKVNYVDDD
+1274 
-1287 DHEKLVHTNT
+1287 
-1297 VAGKTD
+1297 
-1303 QTVTITPAAPVG
+1303 
-1315 YELVDATP
+1315 
-1323 ITYQVTAQPNQVVT
+1323 
-1337 VHVKHQTSTTS
+1337 
-1348 QSKTLTRTIELYTP
+1348 
-1362 FDGVKLI
+1362 
-1369 KQVAELTRPVTFDK
+1369 
-1383 ATGQSTTG
+1383 
-1391 AWSTGTWDAYQVPT
+1391 WDAYQVPT

-1424 ATDQTVVVN
+1424 DKDQTVVVN
-1433 YQALQHTTHVN
+1433 YHALQHTTHVN

-1466 TVPNEVPSG
+1466 TVP
-1475 WQLVAGQTL
+1475 
-1484 PSELTFTTTGYP
+1484 
-1496 DTTVTIAHRV
+1496 
-1506 ITVTAAQPQPNGT
+1506 
-1519 KLLDNPNLTF
+1519 
-1529 NGVENADLNRTVT
+1529 
-1542 RQIVINLPGQAPQT
+1542 
-1556 ITQTVHL
+1556 
-1563 TRNATVDEVTGQVT
+1563 
-1577 YGAWTSGKW
+1577 
-1586 AAVTVPT
+1586 
-1593 VAGYTPSQSEVPAVT
+1593 
-1608 VTATT
+1608 
-1613 TSQVITINYQVI
+1613 
-1625 PAVPTKVTPTK
+1625 TKVTPTK

-1645 KPVVASRAAAPTQP
+1645 KPVVASRAAAPAQP
-1659 TSATEQRLPQTGN
+1659 TPATEQRLPQTGN
-1672 QSTATGQIWG
+1672 QATATGQIWG

>member
-42 GATTVYANS
+42 GATTVYADSN
-51 TSESNIHQTLQDE
+51 SESNSYQTLQDE
-64 RPAQQSATGV
+64 QSATGV
-74 SKESLPVDNQQTN
+74 SKESLPVDSGSDNQPPT
-87 AEMSAGAAK
+87 AEKSVVAVK
-96 PNDYDSSAQANKP
+96 TVLHSPAQANKP

-115 TAQNQNVTTLSG
+115 TAQNVTTESG
-127 SYQYTVHYVDAD
+127 SFQYTVH
-139 TKQALAP
+139 
-146 DTVYT
+146 
-151 HHYTR
+151 
-156 TDVDDQMGDW
+156 
-166 QYKSGD
+166 
-172 YTVTGTTTDTDV
+172 
-184 DKVTFSRNQ
+184 
-193 TADNKQFDYA
+193 
-203 KWEIKPAQIDGYTA
+203 
-217 KYGYNAITDMLP
+217 
-229 KEILHGVIVDP
+229 
-240 KEKPEVTFEYKKKL
+240 
-254 SLVVD
+254 
-259 YTDDDKLYR
+259 
-268 YNDGFSRQ
+268 
-276 GYMGDTVNLDA
+276 
-287 QLPAGYELAP
+287 
-297 NQPTTYTFGSTDGY
+297 
-311 LKLHLKHKIVEHSAL
+311 
-326 VSLNANVD
+326 
-334 QAITGIGYNDLIEVV
+334 
-349 PEGTELPGSDRW
+349 
-361 AEYNG
+361 
-366 TPVGNLGEQL
+366 
-376 VTVKVD
+376 
-382 EVSHRV
+382 
-388 LGVVGP
+388 
-394 STMTIPERSLDVP
+394 
-407 TVEALLNGKANGY
+407 
-420 ESYGNYYGVGIKE
+420 
-433 LLGRFVIPNATENGK
+433 
-448 DIQLEFSQD
+448 
-457 VQELDGPHSGPL
+457 
-469 VPYKVVVD
+469 
-477 FQGNPHL
+477 
-484 VFGGVVDLNDVIV
+484 
-497 NSPIDLEDS
+497 
-506 DKIALTV
+506 
-513 EAGLYYIP
+513 
-521 VYKDVKQR
+521 
-529 VIEITKPDGKV
+529 
-540 QTVKQVAT
+540 
-548 LRADLDP
+548 
-555 DQSFYDELDNTHR
+555 
-568 TVGKWS
+568 
-574 TGQWEAYT
+574 
-582 PEEIPG
+582 
-588 YTPTIKSVDAQTVTE
+588 
-603 ATKDQT
+603 
-609 VKITYT
+609 
-615 ANPESVKVNYVDDDD
+615 YVDDDD
-630 NGSVVKTATL
+630 NGSVIKTATL

-650 NISISIPDNYVLKG
+650 NISIPHNYVLKG
-664 TAPSK
+664 TAPSE

-681 VHLKHATQDVSDTD
+681 VHLEHATQDVSDTD

-739 ATKDLVTSKI
+739 ATKDLVTGEI

-783 SEQLLMWRVGESTSE
+783 SEQLLMWFAGESTFD

-819 MADFDGNNGKNEA
+819 MAHFDGNSGKNEA
-832 DREQFNEGLKLGAG
+832 DRERFNEGLKLGTG

-853 NDYNYFKRMI
+853 NDYNYFKGMI

-891 IGLNDASYYF
+891 IGLNDASYDF

-966 FKNARSVRV
+966 FKNARSVRA
-975 AGDQPTKT
+975 AGDQLTTT

-1053 AEVDEVTVEVVK
+1053 AEVDEVTGEVVK

-1083 GYTPTPEVVAQ
+1083 GYTPTPEAVAQ

-1127 EKLVHTNTVAG
+1127 EKLVHTNTVTG
-1138 KTDQT
+1138 KSGQT
-1143 VTITPAA
+1143 VKITPAA
-1150 SAGYELVD
+1150 PAGYELVD

-1211 ELTRPVTFDKA
+1211 ELTR
-1222 TGQSTTGAW
+1222 
-1231 STGTWEAY
+1231 
-1239 TPAGISGYT
+1239 
-1248 PTIKSV
+1248 
-1254 DAQTVTE
+1254 
-1261 ATKDQTVKITYTA
+1261 
-1274 NPESVKVNYVDDD
+1274 
-1287 DHEKLVHTNT
+1287 L
-1297 VAGKTD
+1297 
-1303 QTVTITPAAPVG
+1303 
-1315 YELVDATP
+1315 
-1323 ITYQVTAQPNQVVT
+1323 
-1337 VHVKHQTSTTS
+1337 
-1348 QSKTLTRTIELYTP
+1348 
-1362 FDGVKLI
+1362 
-1369 KQVAELTRPVTFDK
+1369 VTFDK

-1475 WQLVAGQTL
+1475 WQLVAGQPL
-1484 PSELTFTTTGYP
+1484 PSELTFTATGYP

-1519 KLLDNPNLTF
+1519 KLPDNPNLTF

-1645 KPVVASRAAAPTQP
+1645 KPVVASRAAAPAQP
-1659 TSATEQRLPQTGN
+1659 TPATEQRLPQTGN
-1672 QSTATGQIWG
+1672 QATATGQILG